1 MSSINSLVNQK
12 RNKNLIRR
20 TMLAAIAGCL
30 MSVCIAFAGTVD
42 IATNFFGLVVTVIAK
57 GLLNAADIV
66 LEPLLEITTMSTADV
81 SRFVPGFDSGNNIG
95 NFFIQA
101 INIIAYM
108 IAGVLICCHIISYLI
123 NIAHGEKVESIP
135 KLIWNAVFGIVMVIC
150 GKTFLTMIFNEIVA
164 PLSSALTE
172 GVSDAGGTFSFSG
185 VGSDMTGLG
194 EITSAFDLNSLATLI
209 VVLALML
216 IIWWNLIKLVLECA
230 ERYII
235 CIFTINLSPLAFATM
250 ASENTKDTARS
261 WLQMFWSQC
270 VLLILNIWVVGIA
283 RTALNNGLF
292 GASNTEMV
300 KWGLIT
306 YAFLK
311 IAQRLDDMMQT
322 AGLKIT
328 RTTGLDPIS
337 EASGVLR
344 SIGNVFGGV
353 ASVAG
358 HVAGVGKNMWD
369 AGKNIGKANG
379 VEPIKSFADFMNGG
393 ETSAQDG
400 GYVNNASMADK
411 MKADA
416 VLGKETMYDRADK
429 MASGALN
436 ADSYNTDAYKQ
447 VLEDKLRSAG
457 HLDDDAH
464 VESVKIGE
472 DGKLLASAVKRDEKN
487 RVSEKSEFEIGD
499 TQEGLLDVNGAK
511 KYDSMQVAPNGK
523 SVMEE
528 DSAMGKFGLR
538 KVGEDAAGN
547 QIWEAEQS
555 VNMFGDKVKDVT
567 PDANNKVQFTIPA
580 SEIAK
585 GRKAGDSDAMTAYKH
600 FNANDDNDAFKNS
613 IRDALSAETGSAA
626 LNKAR
631 ENEEEQAAMATRIG
645 MTDKERLADMM
656 NPDSNADY
664 NSPNAFK
671 AMEDHIKENAQYY
684 PAQAA
689 MLADGGHVTGMH
701 VSDGTDGNPAGSL
714 IVAIGNDQDGKNSQ
728 ATCTFTRDE
737 EPVPETAETPA
748 AQTNEQ
754 PVKDADAAPA
764 PVNEDAPAPV
774 GEEASAP
781 APQSADETTAAP
793 ATETAQAPVPQD
805 MDSKVDAPAP
815 VSEEA
820 SAPAPQSA
828 DEAPTAPATET
839 AQAPVPQDVDSKVDA
854 PAPVGEEASA
864 PAPQS
869 VDETA
874 TTPVAE
880 TAQTPVPQDIDS
892 EVDAP
897 APVGEEAATPAPQ
910 DVGGK
915 ADAPVPASENASA
928 PATQSADGKVAEPTS
943 ADGATPASGVTAPAP
958 VPAQNPTTNTVNAPV
973 QGAAPVSGG
982 TVPGAA
988 NAPKTA
994 NVPGMAAN
1002 NMPASTAPETA
1013 ATPAVNAP
1021 APASTTG
1028 TNAPTSVPGT
1038 TPAPSTASGQSSTAP
1053 GSGTAPTTVRP
1064 ATGAGSVSAPAPSA
1078 SIPTAPVSGGSAG
1091 VAVAAGVAAGAVAGT
1106 AAGQA
1111 QPVSAPASTTVS
1123 APGSAPTIP
1132 TESSAAS
1139 APTST
1144 TPATTTPA
1152 SAPESGSGT
1161 TNDGATAPVVNHEAS
1176 APTAPIP
1183 ATAPASTQESGE
1195 TASAPSTATTPAT
1208 QITPETASAPS
1219 ESDSSS
1225 AGGHATTP
1233 NEGTTHSESSG
1244 TGSVSDVPGAGG
1256 TDTLGRSDSAP
1267 TSTNGQ
1273 ESGSAPAQG
1282 SGGTMSPAT
1291 ADTASAVPESAPAE
1305 SATTTNVATP
1315 APVSDTGSSE
1325 PSGDSGSSFGNDA
1338 GSSSGSAPA
1347 SGESAHAPS
1356 GSGSSGSG
1364 TSVSAPASSGN
1375 TGSSSESASS
1385 GSANDST
1392 DTPTSETGG
1401 TSSETVEAPAADG
1414 LPYAVGETGGSG
1426 YSEGDM
1432 PPEPETTVET
1442 ETAATEVV
1450 QVEQAAEQQSSG
1462 SAVTETVDE
1471 AGSESN
1477 TQNSHDDSEN
1487 YSGGQN
1493 TDAEDVSEPDSA
1505 DEPDTQ
1511 DETEDTEFDATDDAA
1526 FDVPIADGSEY
1537 YEDKAQTNSFTA
1549 PEQEM
1554 AEPEPVAEHEHE
1566 SEPEQLAEQK
1576 RPPIPE
1582 AYMTSQ
1588 SSVTRLSSTNGTVES
1603 DSLGMFQMTREEVA
1617 DNGWTT
1623 WRILQKVDSDG
1634 SVPEYAPFVVHI
1646 KPVWDPATRTS
1657 RPATFDEVANK
1668 ARSIEGF
1675 ENVGPDLDAD
1685 YRRSQ
1690 ARQESRKNSEPR
1702 PYNGHSNGQPHFQ
1715 RYDDQKRDSHGHG
1728 KQDKKHNPFSGM
1740 GDYKRK
1746 R

>member
-1 MSSINSLVNQK
+1 
-12 RNKNLIRR
+12 
-20 TMLAAIAGCL
+20 MLAAVAGCL

-235 CIFTINLSPLAFATM
+235 CIFTINLSPLSFATM

-781 APQSADETTAAP
+781 
-793 ATETAQAPVPQD
+793 V
-805 MDSKVDAPAP
+805 
-815 VSEEA
+815 
-820 SAPAPQSA
+820 PQSA

-854 PAPVGEEASA
+854 PVPVGEEASG

-880 TAQTPVPQDIDS
+880 TA
-892 EVDAP
+892 
-897 APVGEEAATPAPQ
+897 
-910 DVGGK
+910 
-915 ADAPVPASENASA
+915 NASA

-943 ADGATPASGVTAPAP
+943 AGGATPASGVTAPAP
-958 VPAQNPTTNTVNAPV
+958 APAQNSTTNTVNAPV

-982 TVPGAA
+982 TVPGTA

-1028 TNAPTSVPGT
+1028 ANAPTSVPGT
-1038 TPAPSTASGQSSTAP
+1038 TPAPSTASGQSSTVP
-1053 GSGTAPTTVRP
+1053 GSGTAPAMVRP
-1064 ATGAGSVSAPAPSA
+1064 AAGAGSVSAPAPSA

-1091 VAVAAGVAAGAVAGT
+1091 VAAGAVAGT
-1106 AAGQA
+1106 ATGQA
-1111 QPVSAPASTTVS
+1111 HPVSAPASTTVS
-1123 APGSAPTIP
+1123 APGSVPTTP
-1132 TESSAAS
+1132 TESGAAS
-1139 APTST
+1139 APASPAPT
-1144 TPATTTPA
+1144 TPTHV

-1161 TNDGATAPVVNHEAS
+1161 TNGGATAPVVNHEAS

-1225 AGGHATTP
+1225 AGGHATAP

-1244 TGSVSDVPGAGG
+1244 TDSVSNVP

-1282 SGGTMSPAT
+1282 GGGTTSPAT
-1291 ADTASAVPESAPAE
+1291 ADTASAAPESAPAE

-1325 PSGDSGSSFGNDA
+1325 PSGDSGSSSGNSA

-1364 TSVSAPASSGN
+1364 TSVSALTSSGN

-1392 DTPTSETGG
+1392 NTPTSETGG

-1566 SEPEQLAEQK
+1566 SEPEQVAEQK

-1702 PYNGHSNGQPHFQ
+1702 PYNGRSNGQPHFQ
-1715 RYDDQKRDSHGHG
+1715 RYDDQKRDSQGHG
-1728 KQDKKHNPFSGM
+1728 KQNKRNNPFSGM
-1740 GDYKRK
+1740 DDYKRK

>member
-1 MSSINSLVNQK
+1 
-12 RNKNLIRR
+12 
-20 TMLAAIAGCL
+20 

-764 PVNEDAPAPV
+764 PVSEDTPVPV
-774 GEEASAP
+774 GEEASI
-781 APQSADETTAAP
+781 
-793 ATETAQAPVPQD
+793 
-805 MDSKVDAPAP
+805 
-815 VSEEA
+815 
-820 SAPAPQSA
+820 PAPQSA

-839 AQAPVPQDVDSKVDA
+839 AQAPVPQDVDSNVDA

-880 TAQTPVPQDIDS
+880 TAQTPVPQDMDS

-1078 SIPTAPVSGGSAG
+1078 SIPTAPASGGSAG

-1132 TESSAAS
+1132 TESGAAS

-1176 APTAPIP
+1176 VPTAPIP

-1195 TASAPSTATTPAT
+1195 IASAPSTATTPAT
-1208 QITPETASAPS
+1208 QITLETASAPS
-1219 ESDSSS
+1219 ESGSSR
-1225 AGGHATTP
+1225 AGGHETAP
-1233 NEGTTHSESSG
+1233 DEGTAHSESSG
-1244 TGSVSDVPGAGG
+1244 TDSVSNVPGTDG

-1273 ESGSAPAQG
+1273 ESGSAPVQG
-1282 SGGTMSPAT
+1282 SSGGTTSPAT
-1291 ADTASAVPESAPAE
+1291 ADTTSAAPEFAPAE

-1325 PSGDSGSSFGNDA
+1325 PSGDSGSGSGNGA

-1364 TSVSAPASSGN
+1364 TSVSAPTSSGN
-1375 TGSSSESASS
+1375 TGSSSESAPS
-1385 GSANDST
+1385 GSANDGT

-1401 TSSETVEAPAADG
+1401 TSSEKVEAPAADG
-1414 LPYAVGETGGSG
+1414 LPYAVGETGGAG

-1450 QVEQAAEQQSSG
+1450 QVEQAAEQQTSG

-1471 AGSESN
+1471 AGSESH

-1493 TDAEDVSEPDSA
+1493 TDTEDVSEPDSA

-1554 AEPEPVAEHEHE
+1554 AEPEPVAEPEPE
-1566 SEPEQLAEQK
+1566 SEPEQVAEQK

-1603 DSLGMFQMTREEVA
+1603 DSLGMFQMSREEVA

>member
-1 MSSINSLVNQK
+1 
-12 RNKNLIRR
+12 
-20 TMLAAIAGCL
+20 

-81 SRFVPGFDSGNNIG
+81 SRFVPGFDNGNNIG

-123 NIAHGEKVESIP
+123 NLAHGEKVESVP

-150 GKTFLTMIFNEIVA
+150 GKTLLTMIFNEIVA

-250 ASENTKDTARS
+250 ASENTKDTAKS

-436 ADSYNTDAYKQ
+436 TDSYNTDAYKQ

-567 PDANNKVQFTIPA
+567 PDANNKVQFTILA

-805 MDSKVDAPAP
+805 MDSEVDAPAP

-854 PAPVGEEASA
+854 PAPVGEEA
-864 PAPQS
+864 
-869 VDETA
+869 VTH
-874 TTPVAE
+874 
-880 TAQTPVPQDIDS
+880 
-892 EVDAP
+892 
-897 APVGEEAATPAPQ
+897 APQ
-910 DVGGK
+910 DVGDK

-943 ADGATPASGVTAPAP
+943 AGGATPASGVTAPAP
-958 VPAQNPTTNTVNAPV
+958 APAQNPTTNTVNAPV

-982 TVPGAA
+982 TVPGTA

-1021 APASTTG
+1021 APGSTTG
-1028 TNAPTSVPGT
+1028 ANAPTSVPGT
-1038 TPAPSTASGQSSTAP
+1038 TPAPSTASGQSSTVP

-1064 ATGAGSVSAPAPSA
+1064 AAGAGSVRAQAPSA

-1091 VAVAAGVAAGAVAGT
+1091 VAVAAGVAAEAVAGT
-1106 AAGQA
+1106 ATGQA
-1111 QPVSAPASTTVS
+1111 HPVSAPASTTVS
-1123 APGSAPTIP
+1123 APGSVPTTP
-1132 TESSAAS
+1132 TESGAAS
-1139 APTST
+1139 APASPAPT
-1144 TPATTTPA
+1144 TPTHV

-1161 TNDGATAPVVNHEAS
+1161 TNGGATAPVVNHEAS

-1195 TASAPSTATTPAT
+1195 TA
-1208 QITPETASAPS
+1208 
-1219 ESDSSS
+1219 
-1225 AGGHATTP
+1225 
-1233 NEGTTHSESSG
+1233 
-1244 TGSVSDVPGAGG
+1244 
-1256 TDTLGRSDSAP
+1256 
-1267 TSTNGQ
+1267 
-1273 ESGSAPAQG
+1273 SAPAQG

-1325 PSGDSGSSFGNDA
+1325 PSGDSGSSFGNGA

-1375 TGSSSESASS
+1375 TDSSSESASS

-1432 PPEPETTVET
+1432 PPEPETTVKT

-1450 QVEQAAEQQSSG
+1450 QVEQAAEQQTSG

-1471 AGSESN
+1471 ARSESH

-1493 TDAEDVSEPDSA
+1493 TDTEDVSKPDSA

-1566 SEPEQLAEQK
+1566 SEPEQVAEQK

>member
-1 MSSINSLVNQK
+1 
-12 RNKNLIRR
+12 
-20 TMLAAIAGCL
+20 MLAAIAGCL

-737 EPVPETAETPA
+737 ETASETAETPA

-754 PVKDADAAPA
+754 PVKDVDAAPA
-764 PVNEDAPAPV
+764 PLNEDAPAPV
-774 GEEASAP
+774 G
-781 APQSADETTAAP
+781 
-793 ATETAQAPVPQD
+793 
-805 MDSKVDAPAP
+805 
-815 VSEEA
+815 EEA

-854 PAPVGEEASA
+854 HAPVGEEASA

-869 VDETA
+869 VDATA
-874 TTPVAE
+874 TTPIAE
-880 TAQTPVPQDIDS
+880 TAQTPVPQDMDS

-897 APVGEEAATPAPQ
+897 APVGEEAVTHAPQ
-910 DVGGK
+910 DVGDK

-943 ADGATPASGVTAPAP
+943 AGGATPASGVTAPAP
-958 VPAQNPTTNTVNAPV
+958 APAQNPTTNTVNAPV

-982 TVPGAA
+982 TVPGTA

-1021 APASTTG
+1021 APGSTTG
-1028 TNAPTSVPGT
+1028 ANAPTSVPGT
-1038 TPAPSTASGQSSTAP
+1038 TPAPSTASGQSSTVP

-1064 ATGAGSVSAPAPSA
+1064 AAGAGSVSAQAPSA

-1106 AAGQA
+1106 ATGQA
-1111 QPVSAPASTTVS
+1111 HPVSAPASTTVS
-1123 APGSAPTIP
+1123 APGSVPTTP
-1132 TESSAAS
+1132 TESGAAS
-1139 APTST
+1139 APASPAPT
-1144 TPATTTPA
+1144 TPTHV

-1161 TNDGATAPVVNHEAS
+1161 TNGGATAPVVNHEAS

-1195 TASAPSTATTPAT
+1195 TASAHSTATTPAT

-1244 TGSVSDVPGAGG
+1244 TGSVSNVPGAGG

-1325 PSGDSGSSFGNDA
+1325 PSGDSGSSFGNGA

-1566 SEPEQLAEQK
+1566 SEPEQVAEQK

>member
-1 MSSINSLVNQK
+1 
-12 RNKNLIRR
+12 
-20 TMLAAIAGCL
+20 MLAAIAGCL

-737 EPVPETAETPA
+737 ETVPETAETPA

-764 PVNEDAPAPV
+764 PLNEDAPAPV

-781 APQSADETTAAP
+781 APQSADEAPTETAQTPVPQDVDSRVDAP
-793 ATETAQAPVPQD
+793 APVGEEASVPAPQSVDETATTPAAETAQAPVPQD
-805 MDSKVDAPAP
+805 MDSG
-815 VSEEA
+815 
-820 SAPAPQSA
+820 
-828 DEAPTAPATET
+828 
-839 AQAPVPQDVDSKVDA
+839 VDA
-854 PAPVGEEASA
+854 PAPVGEET
-864 PAPQS
+864 
-869 VDETA
+869 V
-874 TTPVAE
+874 
-880 TAQTPVPQDIDS
+880 I
-892 EVDAP
+892 
-897 APVGEEAATPAPQ
+897 PAPQ

-928 PATQSADGKVAEPTS
+928 PATQSADDRVAEPTS
-943 ADGATPASGVTAPAP
+943 AGGATPASDVAAPAP
-958 VPAQNPTTNTVNAPV
+958 VPAQNSTTNTVNAPV

-982 TVPGAA
+982 TVPGTA
-988 NAPKTA
+988 NA
-994 NVPGMAAN
+994 PGMAAN

-1021 APASTTG
+1021 APGSTTG
-1028 TNAPTSVPGT
+1028 ANAPTSVPGT
-1038 TPAPSTASGQSSTAP
+1038 TPAPSTASGQSSTVP

-1064 ATGAGSVSAPAPSA
+1064 AAGAGSVSAQAPSA

-1106 AAGQA
+1106 ATGQA
-1111 QPVSAPASTTVS
+1111 HPVSAPASTTVS
-1123 APGSAPTIP
+1123 APGSVPTTP
-1132 TESSAAS
+1132 TESDAAS
-1139 APTST
+1139 APASPAPT
-1144 TPATTTPA
+1144 TPTHV

-1161 TNDGATAPVVNHEAS
+1161 TNGGATAPVVNHEAS

-1195 TASAPSTATTPAT
+1195 IASASSTATTPAT

-1219 ESDSSS
+1219 ERGSSS
-1225 AGGHATTP
+1225 AGGRATAP
-1233 NEGTTHSESSG
+1233 NEGTAHSESSG
-1244 TGSVSDVPGAGG
+1244 TGSVSNVPGAGG

-1325 PSGDSGSSFGNDA
+1325 PSGDSGSSFGNGA

-1364 TSVSAPASSGN
+1364 TSVSALTSSGN

-1392 DTPTSETGG
+1392 NTPTSETGG

-1566 SEPEQLAEQK
+1566 SEPEQVAEQK

-1702 PYNGHSNGQPHFQ
+1702 PYNGRSNGQPHFQ
-1715 RYDDQKRDSHGHG
+1715 RYDDQKRDSQGHG
-1728 KQDKKHNPFSGM
+1728 KQNKRNNPFSGM
-1740 GDYKRK
+1740 DDYKRK

>member
-1 MSSINSLVNQK
+1 
-12 RNKNLIRR
+12 
-20 TMLAAIAGCL
+20 MLAAVAGCL

-81 SRFVPGFDSGNNIG
+81 SRFVPGFDNGNNIG

-123 NIAHGEKVESIP
+123 NLAHGEKVESVP

-150 GKTFLTMIFNEIVA
+150 GKTLLTMIFNEIVA

-250 ASENTKDTARS
+250 ASENTKDTAKS

-436 ADSYNTDAYKQ
+436 TDSYNTDAYKQ

-754 PVKDADAAPA
+754 PVKDVDAAPA
-764 PVNEDAPAPV
+764 PLNEDAPAPV
-774 GEEASAP
+774 G
-781 APQSADETTAAP
+781 
-793 ATETAQAPVPQD
+793 
-805 MDSKVDAPAP
+805 
-815 VSEEA
+815 EEA

-869 VDETA
+869 VDATA
-874 TTPVAE
+874 TTPIAE
-880 TAQTPVPQDIDS
+880 TAQTPVPQDMDS

-897 APVGEEAATPAPQ
+897 APVGEEAVTHAPQ
-910 DVGGK
+910 DVGDK

-943 ADGATPASGVTAPAP
+943 AGGATPASGVTAPAP
-958 VPAQNPTTNTVNAPV
+958 APAQNPTTNTVNAPV

-982 TVPGAA
+982 TVPGTA

-1013 ATPAVNAP
+1013 ATPAVNTP

-1028 TNAPTSVPGT
+1028 ANAPTSVPGT
-1038 TPAPSTASGQSSTAP
+1038 TPTPSTTSGQSSTVP
-1053 GSGTAPTTVRP
+1053 GSGTAPAKAKPT
-1064 ATGAGSVSAPAPSA
+1064 TGAGSVSAPAPSA
-1078 SIPTAPVSGGSAG
+1078 SIPSAPVSGDS
-1091 VAVAAGVAAGAVAGT
+1091 AGVAAGAVAGT
-1106 AAGQA
+1106 ATGQA
-1111 QPVSAPASTTVS
+1111 HPVSAPASTTVS
-1123 APGSAPTIP
+1123 APGSVPTTP
-1132 TESSAAS
+1132 TESGAAS
-1139 APTST
+1139 APASPAPT
-1144 TPATTTPA
+1144 TPTHV

-1161 TNDGATAPVVNHEAS
+1161 TNGGATAPVVNHEAS

-1244 TGSVSDVPGAGG
+1244 TGSVSNVPGAGG

-1267 TSTNGQ
+1267 TSINGQ

-1282 SGGTMSPAT
+1282 SGGTMSLAT
-1291 ADTASAVPESAPAE
+1291 ADTASAVPKSAPAE
-1305 SATTTNVATP
+1305 SATTTNVAAP

-1325 PSGDSGSSFGNDA
+1325 PSGDSGSSFGNGA

-1566 SEPEQLAEQK
+1566 SEPEQVAEQK

-1702 PYNGHSNGQPHFQ
+1702 PYNGRSNGQPHFQ
-1715 RYDDQKRDSHGHG
+1715 RYDDQKRDSQGHG
-1728 KQDKKHNPFSGM
+1728 KQNKRNNPFSGM
-1740 GDYKRK
+1740 DDYKRK
-1746 R
+1746 RLYKK

>member
-1 MSSINSLVNQK
+1 
-12 RNKNLIRR
+12 
-20 TMLAAIAGCL
+20 MLAAVAGCL

-754 PVKDADAAPA
+754 PVKDVDAAPA
-764 PVNEDAPAPV
+764 PLNEDAPAPV
-774 GEEASAP
+774 G
-781 APQSADETTAAP
+781 
-793 ATETAQAPVPQD
+793 
-805 MDSKVDAPAP
+805 
-815 VSEEA
+815 EEA

-869 VDETA
+869 VDATA
-874 TTPVAE
+874 TTPIAE
-880 TAQTPVPQDIDS
+880 TAQTPVPQDMDS

-897 APVGEEAATPAPQ
+897 APVGEEAVTPAPQ

-928 PATQSADGKVAEPTS
+928 PATQSTDGKVAEPTS
-943 ADGATPASGVTAPAP
+943 AGGATPASGVTTPAPA
-958 VPAQNPTTNTVNAPV
+958 PAQNPTTNTVNSPV

-982 TVPGAA
+982 TVPGTA

-1013 ATPAVNAP
+1013 ATPAVNTP

-1028 TNAPTSVPGT
+1028 ANAPTSVPGT
-1038 TPAPSTASGQSSTAP
+1038 TPTPSTTSGQSSTVP
-1053 GSGTAPTTVRP
+1053 GSGTAPAKAKPT
-1064 ATGAGSVSAPAPSA
+1064 TGAGSVSAPAPSA
-1078 SIPTAPVSGGSAG
+1078 SIPSAPVSGDS
-1091 VAVAAGVAAGAVAGT
+1091 AGVAAGAVAGT
-1106 AAGQA
+1106 ATGQA
-1111 QPVSAPASTTVS
+1111 HPVSAPASTTVS
-1123 APGSAPTIP
+1123 APGSVPTTP
-1132 TESSAAS
+1132 TESGAAS
-1139 APTST
+1139 APASPAPT
-1144 TPATTTPA
+1144 TPTHV

-1161 TNDGATAPVVNHEAS
+1161 TNGGATAPVVNHEAS

-1225 AGGHATTP
+1225 AGGHATAP

-1244 TGSVSDVPGAGG
+1244 TDSVSNVP

-1282 SGGTMSPAT
+1282 GGGTTSPAT
-1291 ADTASAVPESAPAE
+1291 ADTASAAPESAPAE

-1325 PSGDSGSSFGNDA
+1325 PSGDSGSSSGNSA

-1364 TSVSAPASSGN
+1364 TSVSALTSSGN

-1392 DTPTSETGG
+1392 NTPTSETGG

-1566 SEPEQLAEQK
+1566 SEPEQVAEQK

-1715 RYDDQKRDSHGHG
+1715 LYDDQKRDSHDHG
-1728 KQDKKHNPFSGM
+1728 KQDKRHNPFGGM

>member
-1 MSSINSLVNQK
+1 
-12 RNKNLIRR
+12 
-20 TMLAAIAGCL
+20 MLAAVAGCL

-135 KLIWNAVFGIVMVIC
+135 KLIWNAVFGVVMVIC

-754 PVKDADAAPA
+754 PVKDVDAAPA
-764 PVNEDAPAPV
+764 PLNEDAPA
-774 GEEASAP
+774 A
-781 APQSADETTAAP
+781 
-793 ATETAQAPVPQD
+793 
-805 MDSKVDAPAP
+805 
-815 VSEEA
+815 
-820 SAPAPQSA
+820 
-828 DEAPTAPATET
+828 
-839 AQAPVPQDVDSKVDA
+839 
-854 PAPVGEEASA
+854 VGEEASA

-869 VDETA
+869 VDATA
-874 TTPVAE
+874 TTPIAE
-880 TAQTPVPQDIDS
+880 TAQTPVPQDMDS

-897 APVGEEAATPAPQ
+897 APVGEEAVTHAPQ
-910 DVGGK
+910 DVGDK

-943 ADGATPASGVTAPAP
+943 AGGATPASGVTAPAP
-958 VPAQNPTTNTVNAPV
+958 APAQNPTTNTVNAPV

-982 TVPGAA
+982 TVPGTA

-1021 APASTTG
+1021 APGSTTG
-1028 TNAPTSVPGT
+1028 ANAPTSVPGT
-1038 TPAPSTASGQSSTAP
+1038 TPAPSTASGQSSTVP

-1064 ATGAGSVSAPAPSA
+1064 AAGAGSVSAQAPSA

-1106 AAGQA
+1106 ATGQA
-1111 QPVSAPASTTVS
+1111 HPVSAPASTTVS
-1123 APGSAPTIP
+1123 APGSVPTTP
-1132 TESSAAS
+1132 TESGAAS
-1139 APTST
+1139 APASPAPT
-1144 TPATTTPA
+1144 TPTHV

-1161 TNDGATAPVVNHEAS
+1161 TNGGATAPVVNHEAS

-1244 TGSVSDVPGAGG
+1244 TGSVSNVPGAGG

-1325 PSGDSGSSFGNDA
+1325 PSGDSGSSFGNGA
-1338 GSSSGSAPA
+1338 GSSSDSAPA
-1347 SGESAHAPS
+1347 SGESAHVPS

-1375 TGSSSESASS
+1375 TDSSSESAPS
-1385 GSANDST
+1385 GSANDGT

-1401 TSSETVEAPAADG
+1401 TSSEKVEAPAADG
-1414 LPYAVGETGGSG
+1414 LPYAVGETGGAG

-1442 ETAATEVV
+1442 ETDATEVV
-1450 QVEQAAEQQSSG
+1450 QVEQAAEQQTSG

-1471 AGSESN
+1471 AGSESH

-1493 TDAEDVSEPDSA
+1493 TDTEDVSEPDSA

-1554 AEPEPVAEHEHE
+1554 AEPEPVAEPEPE
-1566 SEPEQLAEQK
+1566 SEPEQVAEQK

-1702 PYNGHSNGQPHFQ
+1702 PYNGRSNGQPHFQ

>member
-1 MSSINSLVNQK
+1 
-12 RNKNLIRR
+12 
-20 TMLAAIAGCL
+20 MLAAIAGCL

-737 EPVPETAETPA
+737 ETVPETAETPA

-764 PVNEDAPAPV
+764 PLNEDAPAPV

-781 APQSADETTAAP
+781 APQSADEAPTETAQTPVPQDVDSRVDAP
-793 ATETAQAPVPQD
+793 APVGEEASVPAPQSVDETATTPAAETAQAPVPQD
-805 MDSKVDAPAP
+805 MDSG
-815 VSEEA
+815 
-820 SAPAPQSA
+820 
-828 DEAPTAPATET
+828 
-839 AQAPVPQDVDSKVDA
+839 VDA
-854 PAPVGEEASA
+854 PAPVGEET
-864 PAPQS
+864 
-869 VDETA
+869 V
-874 TTPVAE
+874 
-880 TAQTPVPQDIDS
+880 I
-892 EVDAP
+892 
-897 APVGEEAATPAPQ
+897 PAPQ

-928 PATQSADGKVAEPTS
+928 PATQSADDRVAEPTS
-943 ADGATPASGVTAPAP
+943 AGGATPASDVAAPAP
-958 VPAQNPTTNTVNAPV
+958 VPAQNSTTNTVNAPV

-982 TVPGAA
+982 TVPGTA
-988 NAPKTA
+988 NA
-994 NVPGMAAN
+994 PGMAAN

-1021 APASTTG
+1021 APGSTTG
-1028 TNAPTSVPGT
+1028 ANAPTSVPGT
-1038 TPAPSTASGQSSTAP
+1038 TPAPSTASGQSSTVP

-1064 ATGAGSVSAPAPSA
+1064 AAGAGSVSAQAPSA

-1106 AAGQA
+1106 ATGQA
-1111 QPVSAPASTTVS
+1111 HPVSAPASTTVS
-1123 APGSAPTIP
+1123 APGSVPTTP
-1132 TESSAAS
+1132 TESDAAS
-1139 APTST
+1139 APASPAPT
-1144 TPATTTPA
+1144 TPTHV

-1161 TNDGATAPVVNHEAS
+1161 TNGGATAPVVNHEAS

-1195 TASAPSTATTPAT
+1195 IASASSTATTPAT

-1219 ESDSSS
+1219 ERGSSS
-1225 AGGHATTP
+1225 AGGRATAP
-1233 NEGTTHSESSG
+1233 NEGTAHSESSG
-1244 TGSVSDVPGAGG
+1244 TGSVSNVPGAGG

-1325 PSGDSGSSFGNDA
+1325 PSGDSGSSFGNGA

-1356 GSGSSGSG
+1356 GSGSSGPG
-1364 TSVSAPASSGN
+1364 TSVSALTSSGN
-1375 TGSSSESASS
+1375 TGSSSESAPS
-1385 GSANDST
+1385 GSANDGT

-1401 TSSETVEAPAADG
+1401 TSSEKVEAPAADG
-1414 LPYAVGETGGSG
+1414 LPYAVGETGGAG

-1493 TDAEDVSEPDSA
+1493 TDTEDVSEPDSA

-1566 SEPEQLAEQK
+1566 SEPEQVAEQK

>member
-1 MSSINSLVNQK
+1 
-12 RNKNLIRR
+12 
-20 TMLAAIAGCL
+20 MLAAVAGCL

-123 NIAHGEKVESIP
+123 NIAHGEKVESVP

-150 GKTFLTMIFNEIVA
+150 GKTLLTMIFNEIVA

-585 GRKAGDSDAMTAYKH
+585 GREAGDSDAMTAYKH

-754 PVKDADAAPA
+754 PVKDVDAAPA
-764 PVNEDAPAPV
+764 PLNEDAPAPV
-774 GEEASAP
+774 G
-781 APQSADETTAAP
+781 
-793 ATETAQAPVPQD
+793 
-805 MDSKVDAPAP
+805 
-815 VSEEA
+815 EEA

-869 VDETA
+869 VDATA
-874 TTPVAE
+874 TTPIAE
-880 TAQTPVPQDIDS
+880 TAQTPVPQDMDS

-897 APVGEEAATPAPQ
+897 APVGEEAVTPAPQ

-928 PATQSADGKVAEPTS
+928 PATQSTDGKVAEPTS
-943 ADGATPASGVTAPAP
+943 AGGATPASGVTTPAPA
-958 VPAQNPTTNTVNAPV
+958 PAQNPTTNTVNAPV

-982 TVPGAA
+982 TVSGTA

-1021 APASTTG
+1021 TPASTTG
-1028 TNAPTSVPGT
+1028 ANAPTSVPGT
-1038 TPAPSTASGQSSTAP
+1038 TPAPSTASGQSSTVP

-1064 ATGAGSVSAPAPSA
+1064 AAGAGSVSAPAPSA

-1106 AAGQA
+1106 ATGQA
-1111 QPVSAPASTTVS
+1111 HPVSAPASTTVS
-1123 APGSAPTIP
+1123 APGSVPTTP
-1132 TESSAAS
+1132 TESGAAS
-1139 APTST
+1139 APASPAPT
-1144 TPATTTPA
+1144 TPTHV

-1161 TNDGATAPVVNHEAS
+1161 TNGGATAPVVNHEAS

-1225 AGGHATTP
+1225 AGGHATAP

-1244 TGSVSDVPGAGG
+1244 TDSVSNVP

-1282 SGGTMSPAT
+1282 GGGTTSPAT
-1291 ADTASAVPESAPAE
+1291 ADTASAAPESAPAE

-1325 PSGDSGSSFGNDA
+1325 PSGDSGSSFGNGA

-1375 TGSSSESASS
+1375 TDSSSESASS

-1450 QVEQAAEQQSSG
+1450 QVEQAVEQQSSG

-1471 AGSESN
+1471 AGSESH

-1493 TDAEDVSEPDSA
+1493 TDTEDVSEPDSA

-1554 AEPEPVAEHEHE
+1554 AEPEPVAEPEPE
-1566 SEPEQLAEQK
+1566 SETEQVAEQK

-1603 DSLGMFQMTREEVA
+1603 DSLGMFQMTREKVA

-1740 GDYKRK
+1740 GDYKHK

>member
-1 MSSINSLVNQK
+1 
-12 RNKNLIRR
+12 
-20 TMLAAIAGCL
+20 MLAAVAGCL

-172 GVSDAGGTFSFSG
+172 GVSDAGGTFSFSS

-754 PVKDADAAPA
+754 PVKDADAAAPA

-781 APQSADETTAAP
+781 APQSADETAAAP

-815 VSEEA
+815 VS
-820 SAPAPQSA
+820 
-828 DEAPTAPATET
+828 
-839 AQAPVPQDVDSKVDA
+839 
-854 PAPVGEEASA
+854 EEASA

-943 ADGATPASGVTAPAP
+943 AGGATPASGVTAPAP
-958 VPAQNPTTNTVNAPV
+958 APAQNSTTNTVNAPV

-982 TVPGAA
+982 TVPGTA

-1021 APASTTG
+1021 TPASTTG
-1028 TNAPTSVPGT
+1028 ANAPTSVPGT
-1038 TPAPSTASGQSSTAP
+1038 TPAPSTASGQSSTVP

-1064 ATGAGSVSAPAPSA
+1064 AAGAGSVSAPAPSA
-1078 SIPTAPVSGGSAG
+1078 SIPTAPVSSGSAG

-1123 APGSAPTIP
+1123 APGSAPTTP
-1132 TESSAAS
+1132 TESGAVS
-1139 APTST
+1139 APAS
-1144 TPATTTPA
+1144 PAPA
-1152 SAPESGSGT
+1152 APTHVSAPESGSGT

-1195 TASAPSTATTPAT
+1195 TAPAPSTATTHAT

-1219 ESDSSS
+1219 ESGSSP
-1225 AGGHATTP
+1225 AGGHATAP

-1244 TGSVSDVPGAGG
+1244 TGSVSNAPSADG

-1282 SGGTMSPAT
+1282 SGGTTSPAT
-1291 ADTASAVPESAPAE
+1291 ADTASAAPESAPAE
-1305 SATTTNVATP
+1305 SVTTTNVATLAP
-1315 APVSDTGSSE
+1315 ASDTGSSE
-1325 PSGDSGSSFGNDA
+1325 PSGNS
-1338 GSSSGSAPA
+1338 GSSSGNGA
-1347 SGESAHAPS
+1347 
-1356 GSGSSGSG
+1356 GSSGSG

-1375 TGSSSESASS
+1375 IGSSSESAPF
-1385 GSANDST
+1385 GSVNDST

-1401 TSSETVEAPAADG
+1401 TSSEKVEAPAADG

-1432 PPEPETTVET
+1432 PPEPETTVKT

-1450 QVEQAAEQQSSG
+1450 QVEQAAEQQSG
-1462 SAVTETVDE
+1462 SSTVTETVDE
-1471 AGSESN
+1471 AGSESH

-1493 TDAEDVSEPDSA
+1493 TDTEDVPEPDSA

-1554 AEPEPVAEHEHE
+1554 AEPEPVAEPEPE
-1566 SEPEQLAEQK
+1566 SEPEQVAEQK

-1702 PYNGHSNGQPHFQ
+1702 PYNGRSNGQPHFQ
-1715 RYDDQKRDSHGHG
+1715 RYDDQKRDSQGHG
-1728 KQDKKHNPFSGM
+1728 KQNKRNNPFSGM
-1740 GDYKRK
+1740 DDYKRK

>member
-283 RTALNNGLF
+283 RTALNNSLF

-701 VSDGTDGNPAGSL
+701 VSDGTDDNPAGSL

-737 EPVPETAETPA
+737 ETASETAETPA

-754 PVKDADAAPA
+754 PVKDVDAAPA
-764 PVNEDAPAPV
+764 PLNEDAPAPV
-774 GEEASAP
+774 G
-781 APQSADETTAAP
+781 
-793 ATETAQAPVPQD
+793 
-805 MDSKVDAPAP
+805 
-815 VSEEA
+815 EEA

-869 VDETA
+869 VDATA
-874 TTPVAE
+874 TTPIAE
-880 TAQTPVPQDIDS
+880 TAQTPVPQDMDS

-897 APVGEEAATPAPQ
+897 APVGEEAVTHAPQ
-910 DVGGK
+910 DVGDK

-943 ADGATPASGVTAPAP
+943 AGGATPVSGVTAPAP
-958 VPAQNPTTNTVNAPV
+958 APAQNPTTNTVNAPV

-982 TVPGAA
+982 TVPGTA

-1013 ATPAVNAP
+1013 ATPAVNTP

-1028 TNAPTSVPGT
+1028 ANAPTSVPGT
-1038 TPAPSTASGQSSTAP
+1038 TPTPSTTSGQSSTVP

-1064 ATGAGSVSAPAPSA
+1064 AAGAGSVSAQAPSA

-1106 AAGQA
+1106 ATGQA
-1111 QPVSAPASTTVS
+1111 HPVSAPASTTVS
-1123 APGSAPTIP
+1123 APGSVPTTP
-1132 TESSAAS
+1132 TESGAAS
-1139 APTST
+1139 APASPAPT
-1144 TPATTTPA
+1144 TPTHV

-1161 TNDGATAPVVNHEAS
+1161 TNGGATAPVVNHEAS

-1195 TASAPSTATTPAT
+1195 TASAPSTATTSAT

-1225 AGGHATTP
+1225 AGGHATAP

-1244 TGSVSDVPGAGG
+1244 TDSVSNVPGADG
-1256 TDTLGRSDSAP
+1256 TDTLGRSDSAS

-1432 PPEPETTVET
+1432 PPEPETTVKT

-1450 QVEQAAEQQSSG
+1450 QVEQAAEQQTSG

-1471 AGSESN
+1471 AGSESH

-1493 TDAEDVSEPDSA
+1493 TDTEDVSEPDSA

-1603 DSLGMFQMTREEVA
+1603 DSLGMFQMTREKVA

>member
-1 MSSINSLVNQK
+1 MNQK

-20 TMLAAIAGCL
+20 TMLAAVAGCL

-123 NIAHGEKVESIP
+123 NLAHGEKVESIP

-150 GKTFLTMIFNEIVA
+150 GKTFLTIIFNEIVA

-172 GVSDAGGTFSFSG
+172 GVSDAGGTFSFSS

-353 ASVAG
+353 ASVAR

-379 VEPIKSFADFMNGG
+379 IEPIKSFADFMNGG

-436 ADSYNTDAYKQ
+436 VDSYNTDAYKQ

-764 PVNEDAPAPV
+764 PVSEDAPAPV
-774 GEEASAP
+774 GEEASTP
-781 APQSADETTAAP
+781 APQSADEAPTAP

-815 VSEEA
+815 V
-820 SAPAPQSA
+820 
-828 DEAPTAPATET
+828 
-839 AQAPVPQDVDSKVDA
+839 
-854 PAPVGEEASA
+854 
-864 PAPQS
+864 
-869 VDETA
+869 
-874 TTPVAE
+874 
-880 TAQTPVPQDIDS
+880 
-892 EVDAP
+892 
-897 APVGEEAATPAPQ
+897 GEEAATLAPQ

-943 ADGATPASGVTAPAP
+943 AGGATPAPGVTAPTAA
-958 VPAQNPTTNTVNAPV
+958 PAQNPTTSTVNAPV
-973 QGAAPVSGG
+973 QGTAPVSGG
-982 TVPGAA
+982 TVPGTA
-988 NAPKTA
+988 NTPKTA

-1038 TPAPSTASGQSSTAP
+1038 TPAPSTASGQSSTVP

-1064 ATGAGSVSAPAPSA
+1064 AASAGSVSAPAPSA
-1078 SIPTAPVSGGSAG
+1078 SIPTAPVSGSSAG
-1091 VAVAAGVAAGAVAGT
+1091 VAAAAGVAAGAVAGT
-1106 AAGQA
+1106 AGQA

-1123 APGSAPTIP
+1123 APGSAPTTP
-1132 TESSAAS
+1132 TESGATS
-1139 APTST
+1139 APAS
-1144 TPATTTPA
+1144 PAPTHV

-1161 TNDGATAPVVNHEAS
+1161 TNDGVTAPVVNHEAS
-1176 APTAPIP
+1176 APTATIP

-1195 TASAPSTATTPAT
+1195 TAPAPSTATTPAT

-1219 ESDSSS
+1219 ESNAPS
-1225 AGGHATTP
+1225 AGGHATAP
-1233 NEGTTHSESSG
+1233 NEGTAHSESSG
-1244 TGSVSDVPGAGG
+1244 TGSVSNVPGADG

-1282 SGGTMSPAT
+1282 SGGTTSPAT
-1291 ADTASAVPESAPAE
+1291 ADTTSAVPESAPAE

-1315 APVSDTGSSE
+1315 APASGTGSSE
-1325 PSGDSGSSFGNDA
+1325 PSGDSGSSSDNSA
-1338 GSSSGSAPA
+1338 GCSSGSAPA

-1364 TSVSAPASSGN
+1364 TSVSAPTSSGD
-1375 TGSSSESASS
+1375 TGSSSESAPS
-1385 GSANDST
+1385 GSVNDST
-1392 DTPTSETGG
+1392 DTPTSETAG
-1401 TSSETVEAPAADG
+1401 TSSEKVEAPAADG

-1432 PPEPETTVET
+1432 PPEPETTVEA

-1450 QVEQAAEQQSSG
+1450 QVEQAAEQQSGG
-1462 SAVTETVDE
+1462 STVTETVDE

-1493 TDAEDVSEPDSA
+1493 TDTDDVPEPDFS

-1554 AEPEPVAEHEHE
+1554 AEPEPVAEPE
-1566 SEPEQLAEQK
+1566 SEPEQVAEQK

-1728 KQDKKHNPFSGM
+1728 KQDKRHNPFSGM
-1740 GDYKRK
+1740 GDYKR
-1746 R
+1746 RR

>member
-1 MSSINSLVNQK
+1 
-12 RNKNLIRR
+12 
-20 TMLAAIAGCL
+20 MLAAVAGCL

-81 SRFVPGFDSGNNIG
+81 SRFVPGFDNGNNIG

-123 NIAHGEKVESIP
+123 NLAHGEKVESVP

-150 GKTFLTMIFNEIVA
+150 GKTLLTMIFNEIVA

-250 ASENTKDTARS
+250 ASENTKDTAKS

-436 ADSYNTDAYKQ
+436 TDSYNTDAYKQ

-737 EPVPETAETPA
+737 ETASETAETPA

-754 PVKDADAAPA
+754 PVKDVDAAPA
-764 PVNEDAPAPV
+764 PLNEDAPAPV
-774 GEEASAP
+774 G
-781 APQSADETTAAP
+781 
-793 ATETAQAPVPQD
+793 
-805 MDSKVDAPAP
+805 
-815 VSEEA
+815 EEA

-869 VDETA
+869 VDATA
-874 TTPVAE
+874 TTPIAE
-880 TAQTPVPQDIDS
+880 TAQTPVPQDMDS

-897 APVGEEAATPAPQ
+897 APVGEEAVTHAPQ
-910 DVGGK
+910 DVGDK

-943 ADGATPASGVTAPAP
+943 AGGATPASGVTAPAP
-958 VPAQNPTTNTVNAPV
+958 APAQNPTTNTVNAPV

-982 TVPGAA
+982 TVPGTA
-988 NAPKTA
+988 NPPKTA

-1021 APASTTG
+1021 APGSTTG
-1028 TNAPTSVPGT
+1028 ANAPTSVPGT
-1038 TPAPSTASGQSSTAP
+1038 TPAPSTASGQSSTVP

-1064 ATGAGSVSAPAPSA
+1064 AAGAGSVSAQAPSA

-1106 AAGQA
+1106 ATGQA
-1111 QPVSAPASTTVS
+1111 HPVSAPASTTVS
-1123 APGSAPTIP
+1123 APGSVPTTP
-1132 TESSAAS
+1132 TESGAAS
-1139 APTST
+1139 APASPAPT
-1144 TPATTTPA
+1144 TPTHV

-1161 TNDGATAPVVNHEAS
+1161 TNGGATAPVVNHEAS

-1195 TASAPSTATTPAT
+1195 TASTPSTATTPAT

-1244 TGSVSDVPGAGG
+1244 TGSVSNVPGAGG

-1325 PSGDSGSSFGNDA
+1325 PSGDSGSSFGNGA

-1375 TGSSSESASS
+1375 TDSSSESASS

-1442 ETAATEVV
+1442 ETDATEVV
-1450 QVEQAAEQQSSG
+1450 QVEQAAEQQTSG

-1471 AGSESN
+1471 AGSESH

>member
-1 MSSINSLVNQK
+1 
-12 RNKNLIRR
+12 
-20 TMLAAIAGCL
+20 MLAAVAGCL

-689 MLADGGHVTGMH
+689 MLVDGGHVTGMH

-737 EPVPETAETPA
+737 ETASETAETPA

-754 PVKDADAAPA
+754 PVKDVDAAPA
-764 PVNEDAPAPV
+764 PLNEDAPAPV
-774 GEEASAP
+774 G
-781 APQSADETTAAP
+781 
-793 ATETAQAPVPQD
+793 
-805 MDSKVDAPAP
+805 
-815 VSEEA
+815 EEA

-869 VDETA
+869 VDATA
-874 TTPVAE
+874 TTPIAE
-880 TAQTPVPQDIDS
+880 TAQTPVPQDMDS

-897 APVGEEAATPAPQ
+897 APVGEEAVTHAPQ
-910 DVGGK
+910 DVGDK
-915 ADAPVPASENASA
+915 AYAPVPASENASA

-943 ADGATPASGVTAPAP
+943 AGGATTPVSGVTAPAP
-958 VPAQNPTTNTVNAPV
+958 APAQNPTTNTVNAPV

-982 TVPGAA
+982 TVPGTA

-1013 ATPAVNAP
+1013 ATPAVNTP

-1028 TNAPTSVPGT
+1028 ANAPTSVPGT
-1038 TPAPSTASGQSSTAP
+1038 TPTPSTTSGQSSTVP
-1053 GSGTAPTTVRP
+1053 GSGTAPAKAKPT
-1064 ATGAGSVSAPAPSA
+1064 TGAGSVSAPAPSA
-1078 SIPTAPVSGGSAG
+1078 SIPSAPVSGDS
-1091 VAVAAGVAAGAVAGT
+1091 AGVAAGAVAGT
-1106 AAGQA
+1106 ATGQA
-1111 QPVSAPASTTVS
+1111 HPVSAPASTTVS
-1123 APGSAPTIP
+1123 APGSVPTTP
-1132 TESSAAS
+1132 TESGAAS
-1139 APTST
+1139 APASPAPT
-1144 TPATTTPA
+1144 TPTHV

-1161 TNDGATAPVVNHEAS
+1161 TNGGATAPVVNHEAS

-1244 TGSVSDVPGAGG
+1244 TGSVSNVPGAGD

-1325 PSGDSGSSFGNDA
+1325 PSGDSGSSSGNSA

-1364 TSVSAPASSGN
+1364 TSVSALTSSGN
-1375 TGSSSESASS
+1375 TGSSSESAPS
-1385 GSANDST
+1385 GSANDGT

-1401 TSSETVEAPAADG
+1401 TSSEKVEAPAADG
-1414 LPYAVGETGGSG
+1414 LPYAVGETGGAG

-1493 TDAEDVSEPDSA
+1493 TDTEDVSEPDSA

-1566 SEPEQLAEQK
+1566 SEPEQVAEQK

-1702 PYNGHSNGQPHFQ
+1702 PYNGRSNGQPHFQ
-1715 RYDDQKRDSHGHG
+1715 RYDDQKRDSQGHG
-1728 KQDKKHNPFSGM
+1728 KQNKRNNPFSGM
-1740 GDYKRK
+1740 DDYKRK

>member
-1 MSSINSLVNQK
+1 
-12 RNKNLIRR
+12 
-20 TMLAAIAGCL
+20 MLAAIAGCL

-283 RTALNNGLF
+283 RTALNNSLF

-701 VSDGTDGNPAGSL
+701 VSDGTDDNPAGSL

-737 EPVPETAETPA
+737 ETASETAETPA

-754 PVKDADAAPA
+754 PVKDVDAAPA
-764 PVNEDAPAPV
+764 PLNEDAPAPV
-774 GEEASAP
+774 G
-781 APQSADETTAAP
+781 
-793 ATETAQAPVPQD
+793 
-805 MDSKVDAPAP
+805 
-815 VSEEA
+815 EEA

-869 VDETA
+869 VDATA
-874 TTPVAE
+874 TTPIAE
-880 TAQTPVPQDIDS
+880 TAQTPVPQDMDS

-897 APVGEEAATPAPQ
+897 APVGEEAVTHAPQ
-910 DVGGK
+910 DVGDK

-943 ADGATPASGVTAPAP
+943 AGGATPVSGVTAPAP
-958 VPAQNPTTNTVNAPV
+958 APAQNPTTNTVNAPV

-982 TVPGAA
+982 TVPGTA

-1013 ATPAVNAP
+1013 ATPAVNTP

-1028 TNAPTSVPGT
+1028 ANAPTSVPGT
-1038 TPAPSTASGQSSTAP
+1038 TPTPSTTSGQSSTVP

-1064 ATGAGSVSAPAPSA
+1064 AAGAGSVSAQAPSA

-1106 AAGQA
+1106 ATGQA
-1111 QPVSAPASTTVS
+1111 HPVSAPASTTVS
-1123 APGSAPTIP
+1123 APGSVPTTP
-1132 TESSAAS
+1132 TESGAAS
-1139 APTST
+1139 APASPAPT
-1144 TPATTTPA
+1144 TPTHV

-1161 TNDGATAPVVNHEAS
+1161 TNGGATAPVVNHEAS

-1195 TASAPSTATTPAT
+1195 TASAPSTATTSAT

-1225 AGGHATTP
+1225 AGGHATAP

-1244 TGSVSDVPGAGG
+1244 TDSVSNVPGADG
-1256 TDTLGRSDSAP
+1256 TDTLGRSDSAS

-1432 PPEPETTVET
+1432 PPEPETTVKT

-1450 QVEQAAEQQSSG
+1450 QVEQAAEQQTSG

-1471 AGSESN
+1471 AGSESH

-1493 TDAEDVSEPDSA
+1493 TDTEDVSEPDSA

-1603 DSLGMFQMTREEVA
+1603 DSLGMFQMTREKVA

>member
-1 MSSINSLVNQK
+1 
-12 RNKNLIRR
+12 
-20 TMLAAIAGCL
+20 

-172 GVSDAGGTFSFSG
+172 GVSDAGGTFSFSS

-487 RVSEKSEFEIGD
+487 WVSEKSEFEIGD

-737 EPVPETAETPA
+737 EQVPETAETPA

-764 PVNEDAPAPV
+764 PVNE
-774 GEEASAP
+774 
-781 APQSADETTAAP
+781 
-793 ATETAQAPVPQD
+793 
-805 MDSKVDAPAP
+805 
-815 VSEEA
+815 
-820 SAPAPQSA
+820 
-828 DEAPTAPATET
+828 
-839 AQAPVPQDVDSKVDA
+839 DA

-943 ADGATPASGVTAPAP
+943 AGGATHASGVTAPAP
-958 VPAQNPTTNTVNAPV
+958 APAQNSTTNTVNAPV

-982 TVPGAA
+982 TVPGTA

-1028 TNAPTSVPGT
+1028 ANAPTSVPGT
-1038 TPAPSTASGQSSTAP
+1038 TPAPSTASGQSSTVP
-1053 GSGTAPTTVRP
+1053 GSGTAPAMVRP
-1064 ATGAGSVSAPAPSA
+1064 AAGAGSVSAPAPSA

-1111 QPVSAPASTTVS
+1111 QPVSTPASTTVS
-1123 APGSAPTIP
+1123 APGSTPTTP
-1132 TESSAAS
+1132 TESGTAS
-1139 APTST
+1139 APAST
-1144 TPATTTPA
+1144 TPAAPTHV

-1161 TNDGATAPVVNHEAS
+1161 TNDGATVPVVNHEAS
-1176 APTAPIP
+1176 VPTAPIH

-1195 TASAPSTATTPAT
+1195 TAPAPSTATTHAT

-1219 ESDSSS
+1219 ESGSSP
-1225 AGGHATTP
+1225 AGGHATAP

-1244 TGSVSDVPGAGG
+1244 TGSVSNAPSADG

-1282 SGGTMSPAT
+1282 SGGTTSPAT
-1291 ADTASAVPESAPAE
+1291 ADTASAAPESAPAE
-1305 SATTTNVATP
+1305 SVTTTNVATLAP
-1315 APVSDTGSSE
+1315 ASDTGSSE
-1325 PSGDSGSSFGNDA
+1325 PSGNS
-1338 GSSSGSAPA
+1338 GSSSGNGA
-1347 SGESAHAPS
+1347 GR
-1356 GSGSSGSG
+1356 SGSG

-1375 TGSSSESASS
+1375 IGSSSESAPF
-1385 GSANDST
+1385 GSVNDST

-1401 TSSETVEAPAADG
+1401 TSSEKVEAPAADG

-1432 PPEPETTVET
+1432 PPEPETTVKT

-1450 QVEQAAEQQSSG
+1450 QVEQAAEQQSG
-1462 SAVTETVDE
+1462 SSTVTETVDE
-1471 AGSESN
+1471 AGSESH

-1493 TDAEDVSEPDSA
+1493 TDTEDVPEPDSV

-1511 DETEDTEFDATDDAA
+1511 DETEDTEFDATDDSA

-1549 PEQEM
+1549 PAQEM
-1554 AEPEPVAEHEHE
+1554 AEPEPVAESEPE
-1566 SEPEQLAEQK
+1566 SEPEQVAEQK

-1582 AYMTSQ
+1582 AYMTSR

-1702 PYNGHSNGQPHFQ
+1702 PYNGRSNGQPHFQ
-1715 RYDDQKRDSHGHG
+1715 RYDDQKRDSQGHG
-1728 KQDKKHNPFSGM
+1728 KQNKRNDPFSGID
-1740 GDYKRK
+1740 DYKRK

>member
-1 MSSINSLVNQK
+1 
-12 RNKNLIRR
+12 
-20 TMLAAIAGCL
+20 

-172 GVSDAGGTFSFSG
+172 GVSDAGGTFSFSS

-585 GRKAGDSDAMTAYKH
+585 GRKAGDSDAMTAYNH

-754 PVKDADAAPA
+754 PVKDVDAAPA
-764 PVNEDAPAPV
+764 PLNEDAPAPV
-774 GEEASAP
+774 G
-781 APQSADETTAAP
+781 
-793 ATETAQAPVPQD
+793 
-805 MDSKVDAPAP
+805 
-815 VSEEA
+815 EEA

-839 AQAPVPQDVDSKVDA
+839 AQ
-854 PAPVGEEASA
+854 
-864 PAPQS
+864 
-869 VDETA
+869 
-874 TTPVAE
+874 
-880 TAQTPVPQDIDS
+880 TPVPQDMDS

-897 APVGEEAATPAPQ
+897 APVGEEAVTPAPQ

-928 PATQSADGKVAEPTS
+928 PATQSTDGKVAEPTS
-943 ADGATPASGVTAPAP
+943 AGGATPASGVTTPAPA
-958 VPAQNPTTNTVNAPV
+958 PAQNPTTNTVNAPV

-982 TVPGAA
+982 TVPGTA

-1013 ATPAVNAP
+1013 ATPAVNTP

-1028 TNAPTSVPGT
+1028 ANAPTSVPGT
-1038 TPAPSTASGQSSTAP
+1038 TPTPSTTSGQSSTVP
-1053 GSGTAPTTVRP
+1053 GSGTAPAKAKPT
-1064 ATGAGSVSAPAPSA
+1064 TGAGSVSAPAPSA
-1078 SIPTAPVSGGSAG
+1078 SIPSAPVSGDS
-1091 VAVAAGVAAGAVAGT
+1091 AGVAAGAVAGT
-1106 AAGQA
+1106 ATGQA
-1111 QPVSAPASTTVS
+1111 HPVSAPASTTVS
-1123 APGSAPTIP
+1123 APGSVPTTP
-1132 TESSAAS
+1132 TESGAAS
-1139 APTST
+1139 APASPAPT
-1144 TPATTTPA
+1144 TPTHV

-1161 TNDGATAPVVNHEAS
+1161 TNGGATAPVVNHEAS

-1225 AGGHATTP
+1225 AGGHATAP

-1244 TGSVSDVPGAGG
+1244 TDSVSNVP

-1282 SGGTMSPAT
+1282 GGGTTSPAT
-1291 ADTASAVPESAPAE
+1291 ADTASAAPESAPAE
-1305 SATTTNVATP
+1305 SVTTTNVATLAP
-1315 APVSDTGSSE
+1315 ASDTGSSE
-1325 PSGDSGSSFGNDA
+1325 PSGNS
-1338 GSSSGSAPA
+1338 GSSSGNGA
-1347 SGESAHAPS
+1347 
-1356 GSGSSGSG
+1356 GSSGSG

-1392 DTPTSETGG
+1392 NTPTSETGG

-1566 SEPEQLAEQK
+1566 SEPEQVAEQK

-1702 PYNGHSNGQPHFQ
+1702 PYNGRSNGQPHFQ

-1728 KQDKKHNPFSGM
+1728 KQDKRHNPFSGM
-1740 GDYKRK
+1740 GDYNRK

>member
-1 MSSINSLVNQK
+1 
-12 RNKNLIRR
+12 
-20 TMLAAIAGCL
+20 MLAAVAGCL

-81 SRFVPGFDSGNNIG
+81 SRFVPGFDNGNNIG

-123 NIAHGEKVESIP
+123 NLAHGEKVESVP

-150 GKTFLTMIFNEIVA
+150 GKTLLTMIFNEIVA

-250 ASENTKDTARS
+250 ASENTKDTAKS

-737 EPVPETAETPA
+737 ETASETAETPA

-754 PVKDADAAPA
+754 PVKDVDAAPA
-764 PVNEDAPAPV
+764 PLNEDAPAPV
-774 GEEASAP
+774 G
-781 APQSADETTAAP
+781 
-793 ATETAQAPVPQD
+793 
-805 MDSKVDAPAP
+805 
-815 VSEEA
+815 EEA

-854 PAPVGEEASA
+854 HAPVGEEASA

-869 VDETA
+869 VDATA
-874 TTPVAE
+874 TTPIAE
-880 TAQTPVPQDIDS
+880 TAQTPVPQDMDS

-943 ADGATPASGVTAPAP
+943 AGGATPASGVTAPAP
-958 VPAQNPTTNTVNAPV
+958 APAQNPTTNTVNAPV

-982 TVPGAA
+982 TVPGTA

-1021 APASTTG
+1021 APGSTTG
-1028 TNAPTSVPGT
+1028 ANAPTSVPGT
-1038 TPAPSTASGQSSTAP
+1038 TPAPSTASGQSSTVP

-1064 ATGAGSVSAPAPSA
+1064 AAGAGSVSAQAPSA

-1106 AAGQA
+1106 ATGQA
-1111 QPVSAPASTTVS
+1111 HPVSAPASTTVS
-1123 APGSAPTIP
+1123 APGSVPTTP
-1132 TESSAAS
+1132 TESGAAS
-1139 APTST
+1139 APASPAPT
-1144 TPATTTPA
+1144 TPTHV

-1161 TNDGATAPVVNHEAS
+1161 TNGGATAPVVNHEAS

-1244 TGSVSDVPGAGG
+1244 TGSVSNVPGAGG

-1325 PSGDSGSSFGNDA
+1325 PSGDSGSSFGNGA

-1364 TSVSAPASSGN
+1364 TSVSALTSSGN
-1375 TGSSSESASS
+1375 TGSSSESAPS
-1385 GSANDST
+1385 GSANDGT

-1401 TSSETVEAPAADG
+1401 TSSEKVEAPAADG
-1414 LPYAVGETGGSG
+1414 LPYAVGETGGAG

-1493 TDAEDVSEPDSA
+1493 TDTEDVSEPDSA

-1566 SEPEQLAEQK
+1566 SEPEQVAEQK

-1728 KQDKKHNPFSGM
+1728 KQDKKHNPFGGM

>member
-1 MSSINSLVNQK
+1 
-12 RNKNLIRR
+12 
-20 TMLAAIAGCL
+20 MLAAIAGCL

-600 FNANDDNDAFKNS
+600 FNANDDSDAFKNS

-781 APQSADETTAAP
+781 APQS
-793 ATETAQAPVPQD
+793 
-805 MDSKVDAPAP
+805 VDA
-815 VSEEA
+815 
-820 SAPAPQSA
+820 
-828 DEAPTAPATET
+828 
-839 AQAPVPQDVDSKVDA
+839 
-854 PAPVGEEASA
+854 
-864 PAPQS
+864 
-869 VDETA
+869 TA
-874 TTPVAE
+874 TTPIAE
-880 TAQTPVPQDIDS
+880 TAQTPVPQDMDS

-897 APVGEEAATPAPQ
+897 APVGEEAVTHAPQ
-910 DVGGK
+910 DVGDK

-943 ADGATPASGVTAPAP
+943 AGGATPASGVTAPAP
-958 VPAQNPTTNTVNAPV
+958 APAQNPTTNTVNAPV

-982 TVPGAA
+982 TVPGTA
-988 NAPKTA
+988 NPPKTA

-1021 APASTTG
+1021 APGSTTG
-1028 TNAPTSVPGT
+1028 ANAPTSVPGT
-1038 TPAPSTASGQSSTAP
+1038 TPAPSTASGQSSTVP

-1064 ATGAGSVSAPAPSA
+1064 AAGAGSVSAQAPSA

-1106 AAGQA
+1106 ATGQA
-1111 QPVSAPASTTVS
+1111 HPVSAPASTTVS
-1123 APGSAPTIP
+1123 APGSVPTTP
-1132 TESSAAS
+1132 TESGAAS
-1139 APTST
+1139 APASPAPT
-1144 TPATTTPA
+1144 TPTHV
-1152 SAPESGSGT
+1152 SAPEFGSGT
-1161 TNDGATAPVVNHEAS
+1161 TNGGATAPVVNHEAS

-1364 TSVSAPASSGN
+1364 TSVSGPASSGN

>member
-1 MSSINSLVNQK
+1 
-12 RNKNLIRR
+12 
-20 TMLAAIAGCL
+20 MLAAVAGCL

-123 NIAHGEKVESIP
+123 NLAHGEKVESIP

-250 ASENTKDTARS
+250 ASENTKDTTRS

-600 FNANDDNDAFKNS
+600 FNANDDSDAFKNS

-754 PVKDADAAPA
+754 PVKDTDAAAPA
-764 PVNEDAPAPV
+764 PVSEDAPAPV

-781 APQSADETTAAP
+781 APQSADETAAAP

-805 MDSKVDAPAP
+805 MDSKVDTPAP
-815 VSEEA
+815 VS
-820 SAPAPQSA
+820 
-828 DEAPTAPATET
+828 
-839 AQAPVPQDVDSKVDA
+839 
-854 PAPVGEEASA
+854 EEASA

-880 TAQTPVPQDIDS
+880 TAQTPVPQDMDS

-897 APVGEEAATPAPQ
+897 ASIGEKAATPAPQ
-910 DVGGK
+910 DVGDK

-943 ADGATPASGVTAPAP
+943 AGGATPAPGVTAPTAA
-958 VPAQNPTTNTVNAPV
+958 PAQNPTTNTVNAPV
-973 QGAAPVSGG
+973 LGTAPVSGG
-982 TVPGAA
+982 TVPGTA

-1021 APASTTG
+1021 APVSTTG

-1038 TPAPSTASGQSSTAP
+1038 TPAPSTASGQSSTVP

-1064 ATGAGSVSAPAPSA
+1064 AAGAGSVSAPAPSA
-1078 SIPTAPVSGGSAG
+1078 SIPTAPVFGGSAG

-1111 QPVSAPASTTVS
+1111 QPVSAPTSTTVS

-1132 TESSAAS
+1132 TESGAAS
-1139 APTST
+1139 APTS
-1144 TPATTTPA
+1144 TTPA

-1176 APTAPIP
+1176 VPTVPIP

-1195 TASAPSTATTPAT
+1195 IASAPSTATTPAT

-1219 ESDSSS
+1219 ESGSSP
-1225 AGGHATTP
+1225 AGGHETAP
-1233 NEGTTHSESSG
+1233 NEGTAHSESSG
-1244 TGSVSDVPGAGG
+1244 TDSVSNVPGADG

-1282 SGGTMSPAT
+1282 SGGTTSPAT
-1291 ADTASAVPESAPAE
+1291 ADTASAAPESAPAE

-1325 PSGDSGSSFGNDA
+1325 PSGDSGSSFGNGA

-1347 SGESAHAPS
+1347 SGENAHAPS

-1364 TSVSAPASSGN
+1364 TSESAPASSGD
-1375 TGSSSESASS
+1375 TDSSSESASS

-1392 DTPTSETGG
+1392 DMPTSETGG
-1401 TSSETVEAPAADG
+1401 TSSEKVEAPAADG

-1450 QVEQAAEQQSSG
+1450 QVEQAAEQQTSG

-1471 AGSESN
+1471 AGSESH

-1493 TDAEDVSEPDSA
+1493 TDTEDVSKPDSA

-1511 DETEDTEFDATDDAA
+1511 DETEDTEFDSTDDAA

-1554 AEPEPVAEHEHE
+1554 AEPEPVAEPEPE
-1566 SEPEQLAEQK
+1566 SEPEQVAEQK

-1702 PYNGHSNGQPHFQ
+1702 PYNGRSNGQPHFQ
-1715 RYDDQKRDSHGHG
+1715 RYDNQKRDSQGHG
-1728 KQDKKHNPFSGM
+1728 KQNKRNDPFSGID
-1740 GDYKRK
+1740 DYKRK

>member
-1 MSSINSLVNQK
+1 
-12 RNKNLIRR
+12 
-20 TMLAAIAGCL
+20 MLAAIAGCL

-123 NIAHGEKVESIP
+123 NLAHGEKVESVP

-150 GKTFLTMIFNEIVA
+150 GKTLLTMIFNEIVA

-393 ETSAQDG
+393 EISAQDG

-600 FNANDDNDAFKNS
+600 FNANDDSDAFKNS

-754 PVKDADAAPA
+754 PVKDVDAAPA
-764 PVNEDAPAPV
+764 PLNEDAPAPV
-774 GEEASAP
+774 
-781 APQSADETTAAP
+781 D
-793 ATETAQAPVPQD
+793 
-805 MDSKVDAPAP
+805 
-815 VSEEA
+815 EEA

-854 PAPVGEEASA
+854 PAPVGE
-864 PAPQS
+864 
-869 VDETA
+869 
-874 TTPVAE
+874 
-880 TAQTPVPQDIDS
+880 
-892 EVDAP
+892 
-897 APVGEEAATPAPQ
+897 
-910 DVGGK
+910 
-915 ADAPVPASENASA
+915 
-928 PATQSADGKVAEPTS
+928 
-943 ADGATPASGVTAPAP
+943 
-958 VPAQNPTTNTVNAPV
+958 
-973 QGAAPVSGG
+973 
-982 TVPGAA
+982 
-988 NAPKTA
+988 
-994 NVPGMAAN
+994 
-1002 NMPASTAPETA
+1002 
-1013 ATPAVNAP
+1013 
-1021 APASTTG
+1021 
-1028 TNAPTSVPGT
+1028 
-1038 TPAPSTASGQSSTAP
+1038 
-1053 GSGTAPTTVRP
+1053 
-1064 ATGAGSVSAPAPSA
+1064 
-1078 SIPTAPVSGGSAG
+1078 
-1091 VAVAAGVAAGAVAGT
+1091 
-1106 AAGQA
+1106 
-1111 QPVSAPASTTVS
+1111 
-1123 APGSAPTIP
+1123 
-1132 TESSAAS
+1132 
-1139 APTST
+1139 
-1144 TPATTTPA
+1144 
-1152 SAPESGSGT
+1152 
-1161 TNDGATAPVVNHEAS
+1161 EAS

-1244 TGSVSDVPGAGG
+1244 TGSVSNVPGAGG

-1325 PSGDSGSSFGNDA
+1325 PSGDSGSSFGNGA

-1414 LPYAVGETGGSG
+1414 LPYAAGETGGSG

>member
-1 MSSINSLVNQK
+1 
-12 RNKNLIRR
+12 
-20 TMLAAIAGCL
+20 

-172 GVSDAGGTFSFSG
+172 GVSDAGGTFSFSS

-358 HVAGVGKNMWD
+358 QVAGVGKNMWD

-379 VEPIKSFADFMNGG
+379 VEPIKSFTDFMNGG

-781 APQSADETTAAP
+781 APQSADE
-793 ATETAQAPVPQD
+793 
-805 MDSKVDAPAP
+805 
-815 VSEEA
+815 
-820 SAPAPQSA
+820 
-828 DEAPTAPATET
+828 APTAPATET

-943 ADGATPASGVTAPAP
+943 AGGATPASGVTAPAP
-958 VPAQNPTTNTVNAPV
+958 APAQNSTTNTVNAPV

-982 TVPGAA
+982 TVPGTA

-1028 TNAPTSVPGT
+1028 ANAPTSVPGT
-1038 TPAPSTASGQSSTAP
+1038 TPAPSTASGQSSTVP
-1053 GSGTAPTTVRP
+1053 GSGTAPAMVRP
-1064 ATGAGSVSAPAPSA
+1064 AAGAGSVSAPAPSA

-1091 VAVAAGVAAGAVAGT
+1091 VAVAAGVAAN
-1106 AAGQA
+1106 AAGQFPTPECESFFRCHSLQLCDHIETTGLRIFLTVFA
-1111 QPVSAPASTTVS
+1111 QHLIVDNNLVALADFAAFQQAVLLADRNFTVHGFRLYGVTVS
-1123 APGSAPTIP
+1123 GDAQNALGTGFTYLIRIQLAVTGNADDVNVFPLDAVFCQQLVEAIGITRLQENQCLALQLRQFDQILRQIAAAEIVIYKILFQSFCRIEHSRCGIIDKLTVFPAQHTNNCTVCQQLGGSFHHFAL
-1132 TESSAAS
+1132 
-1139 APTST
+1139 
-1144 TPATTTPA
+1144 
-1152 SAPESGSGT
+1152 
-1161 TNDGATAPVVNHEAS
+1161 
-1176 APTAPIP
+1176 
-1183 ATAPASTQESGE
+1183 QLR
-1195 TASAPSTATTPAT
+1195 
-1208 QITPETASAPS
+1208 
-1219 ESDSSS
+1219 SSS
-1225 AGGHATTP
+1225 
-1233 NEGTTHSESSG
+1233 
-1244 TGSVSDVPGAGG
+1244 
-1256 TDTLGRSDSAP
+1256 LLF
-1267 TSTNGQ
+1267 
-1273 ESGSAPAQG
+1273 
-1282 SGGTMSPAT
+1282 SP
-1291 ADTASAVPESAPAE
+1291 
-1305 SATTTNVATP
+1305 
-1315 APVSDTGSSE
+1315 
-1325 PSGDSGSSFGNDA
+1325 
-1338 GSSSGSAPA
+1338 
-1347 SGESAHAPS
+1347 
-1356 GSGSSGSG
+1356 
-1364 TSVSAPASSGN
+1364 
-1375 TGSSSESASS
+1375 
-1385 GSANDST
+1385 
-1392 DTPTSETGG
+1392 
-1401 TSSETVEAPAADG
+1401 
-1414 LPYAVGETGGSG
+1414 
-1426 YSEGDM
+1426 
-1432 PPEPETTVET
+1432 
-1442 ETAATEVV
+1442 
-1450 QVEQAAEQQSSG
+1450 
-1462 SAVTETVDE
+1462 SAVT
-1471 AGSESN
+1471 
-1477 TQNSHDDSEN
+1477 
-1487 YSGGQN
+1487 
-1493 TDAEDVSEPDSA
+1493 VS
-1505 DEPDTQ
+1505 
-1511 DETEDTEFDATDDAA
+1511 
-1526 FDVPIADGSEY
+1526 
-1537 YEDKAQTNSFTA
+1537 TNSFMVAANFA
-1549 PEQEM
+1549 PS
-1554 AEPEPVAEHEHE
+1554 AADTH
-1566 SEPEQLAEQK
+1566 S
-1576 RPPIPE
+1576 
-1582 AYMTSQ
+1582 
-1588 SSVTRLSSTNGTVES
+1588 TRV
-1603 DSLGMFQMTREEVA
+1603 R
-1617 DNGWTT
+1617 
-1623 WRILQKVDSDG
+1623 
-1634 SVPEYAPFVVHI
+1634 
-1646 KPVWDPATRTS
+1646 
-1657 RPATFDEVANK
+1657 
-1668 ARSIEGF
+1668 
-1675 ENVGPDLDAD
+1675 
-1685 YRRSQ
+1685 
-1690 ARQESRKNSEPR
+1690 
-1702 PYNGHSNGQPHFQ
+1702 
-1715 RYDDQKRDSHGHG
+1715 
-1728 KQDKKHNPFSGM
+1728 PFSTPM
-1740 GDYKRK
+1740 KSSMEKRSVI
-1746 R
+1746 RLLA

>member
-1 MSSINSLVNQK
+1 
-12 RNKNLIRR
+12 
-20 TMLAAIAGCL
+20 MLAAIAGCL

-311 IAQRLDDMMQT
+311 IAQCLDDMMQT

-353 ASVAG
+353 AFVAG

-748 AQTNEQ
+748 A
-754 PVKDADAAPA
+754 
-764 PVNEDAPAPV
+764 PAPV
-774 GEEASAP
+774 G
-781 APQSADETTAAP
+781 
-793 ATETAQAPVPQD
+793 
-805 MDSKVDAPAP
+805 
-815 VSEEA
+815 EEA

-869 VDETA
+869 VDATA
-874 TTPVAE
+874 TTPIAE
-880 TAQTPVPQDIDS
+880 TAQTPVPQDMDS
-892 EVDAP
+892 EVYAP
-897 APVGEEAATPAPQ
+897 APVGEEAVTPAPQ

-928 PATQSADGKVAEPTS
+928 PATQSTDGKVAEPTS
-943 ADGATPASGVTAPAP
+943 AGGATPASGVTTPAPA
-958 VPAQNPTTNTVNAPV
+958 PAQNPTTNTVNAPV

-982 TVPGAA
+982 TVPGTA

-1013 ATPAVNAP
+1013 ATPAVNTP

-1028 TNAPTSVPGT
+1028 ANAPTSVPGT
-1038 TPAPSTASGQSSTAP
+1038 TPTPSTTSGQSSTVP
-1053 GSGTAPTTVRP
+1053 GSGTAPAKAKPT
-1064 ATGAGSVSAPAPSA
+1064 TGAGSVSAPAPSA
-1078 SIPTAPVSGGSAG
+1078 SIPSAPVSGDS
-1091 VAVAAGVAAGAVAGT
+1091 AGVAAGAVAGT
-1106 AAGQA
+1106 ATGQA
-1111 QPVSAPASTTVS
+1111 HPVSAPASTTVS
-1123 APGSAPTIP
+1123 APGSVPTTP
-1132 TESSAAS
+1132 TESGAAS
-1139 APTST
+1139 APASPAPT
-1144 TPATTTPA
+1144 TPTHV

-1161 TNDGATAPVVNHEAS
+1161 TNGGATAPVVNHEAS

-1225 AGGHATTP
+1225 AGGHATAP

-1244 TGSVSDVPGAGG
+1244 TDSVSNVP

-1282 SGGTMSPAT
+1282 GGGTTSPAT
-1291 ADTASAVPESAPAE
+1291 ADTASAAPESAPAE

-1325 PSGDSGSSFGNDA
+1325 PSGDSGSSSGNSA

-1364 TSVSAPASSGN
+1364 TSVSALTSSGN

-1392 DTPTSETGG
+1392 NTPTSETGG

-1582 AYMTSQ
+1582 AYITSQ

>member
-1 MSSINSLVNQK
+1 
-12 RNKNLIRR
+12 
-20 TMLAAIAGCL
+20 MLAAVAGCL

-172 GVSDAGGTFSFSG
+172 GVSDAGGTFSFSS

-436 ADSYNTDAYKQ
+436 ADSYNTDAYKK

-737 EPVPETAETPA
+737 EQVPETAETPA

-774 GEEASAP
+774 G
-781 APQSADETTAAP
+781 
-793 ATETAQAPVPQD
+793 
-805 MDSKVDAPAP
+805 
-815 VSEEA
+815 EEA

-943 ADGATPASGVTAPAP
+943 AGGATHASGVTAPAP
-958 VPAQNPTTNTVNAPV
+958 APAQNSTTNTVNAPV

-982 TVPGAA
+982 TVPGTA

-1028 TNAPTSVPGT
+1028 ANAPTSVPGT
-1038 TPAPSTASGQSSTAP
+1038 TPAPSTASGQSSTVP

-1064 ATGAGSVSAPAPSA
+1064 AAGAGSVSAPAPSA

-1091 VAVAAGVAAGAVAGT
+1091 VAVAAGVAAGVVAGT

-1111 QPVSAPASTTVS
+1111 QPVSTPASTTVS
-1123 APGSAPTIP
+1123 APGSAPTTP
-1132 TESSAAS
+1132 TESGAAS
-1139 APTST
+1139 APASPS
-1144 TPATTTPA
+1144 PAAPTHV

-1195 TASAPSTATTPAT
+1195 TAPAPSSATTPAT
-1208 QITPETASAPS
+1208 QTTSETASS
-1219 ESDSSS
+1219 ESSAPS

-1244 TGSVSDVPGAGG
+1244 TGSVSNVPGAGG

-1267 TSTNGQ
+1267 TSTNEQ
-1273 ESGSAPAQG
+1273 ERGSAPAQG
-1282 SGGTMSPAT
+1282 SGGTKSPAT

-1325 PSGDSGSSFGNDA
+1325 PSGDSGSSFGNGA

-1385 GSANDST
+1385 SSANDST

-1450 QVEQAAEQQSSG
+1450 QVEQAAEQQTSG

-1471 AGSESN
+1471 AGSESH
-1477 TQNSHDDSEN
+1477 TQNSHGDSEN

-1493 TDAEDVSEPDSA
+1493 TDTEDVPEPDSV

-1511 DETEDTEFDATDDAA
+1511 DETEDTEFDATDDSA

-1549 PEQEM
+1549 PAQEM
-1554 AEPEPVAEHEHE
+1554 AEPEPVAESEPE
-1566 SEPEQLAEQK
+1566 SEPEQVAEQK

-1582 AYMTSQ
+1582 AYMTSR

-1715 RYDDQKRDSHGHG
+1715 RYDDQKRDSQGHG
-1728 KQDKKHNPFSGM
+1728 KQNKRNDPFSGID
-1740 GDYKRK
+1740 DYKRK

>member
-1 MSSINSLVNQK
+1 
-12 RNKNLIRR
+12 
-20 TMLAAIAGCL
+20 MLAAVAGCL

-754 PVKDADAAPA
+754 PVKDVDAAPA
-764 PVNEDAPAPV
+764 PLNEDAPAPV
-774 GEEASAP
+774 G
-781 APQSADETTAAP
+781 
-793 ATETAQAPVPQD
+793 
-805 MDSKVDAPAP
+805 
-815 VSEEA
+815 EEA

-869 VDETA
+869 VDATA
-874 TTPVAE
+874 TTPIAE
-880 TAQTPVPQDIDS
+880 TAQTPVPQDMDS
-892 EVDAP
+892 EVDTP
-897 APVGEEAATPAPQ
+897 APVGEEAVTPAPQ

-928 PATQSADGKVAEPTS
+928 PATQSADGRVAEPTS
-943 ADGATPASGVTAPAP
+943 AGGATPASGVTAPAP

-982 TVPGAA
+982 TVPGTA

-1013 ATPAVNAP
+1013 ATPAVNAQ

-1028 TNAPTSVPGT
+1028 ANAPTSVPGT
-1038 TPAPSTASGQSSTAP
+1038 TPAPSTASGQSSTVP

-1064 ATGAGSVSAPAPSA
+1064 AAGAGSVSAPVPSA

-1106 AAGQA
+1106 ATGQA
-1111 QPVSAPASTTVS
+1111 HPVSAPASTTVS
-1123 APGSAPTIP
+1123 APGSVPTTP
-1132 TESSAAS
+1132 TESGAAS
-1139 APTST
+1139 APASPAPT
-1144 TPATTTPA
+1144 TPTHV

-1161 TNDGATAPVVNHEAS
+1161 TNGGATAPVVNHEAS

-1195 TASAPSTATTPAT
+1195 TASAPSTATTSAT

-1225 AGGHATTP
+1225 AGGHATAP

-1244 TGSVSDVPGAGG
+1244 TDSVSNVPGADG
-1256 TDTLGRSDSAP
+1256 TDTLGRSDSAS
-1267 TSTNGQ
+1267 TSTNRQ

-1325 PSGDSGSSFGNDA
+1325 PSGDSGSSFGNGA

-1364 TSVSAPASSGN
+1364 TSVSALTSSGN
-1375 TGSSSESASS
+1375 TGSSSESAPS
-1385 GSANDST
+1385 GSANDGT

-1401 TSSETVEAPAADG
+1401 TSSEKVEAPAADG
-1414 LPYAVGETGGSG
+1414 LPYAVGETGGAG

-1493 TDAEDVSEPDSA
+1493 TDTEDVSEPDSA

-1511 DETEDTEFDATDDAA
+1511 DETEDTEFDATDDAT

-1566 SEPEQLAEQK
+1566 SEPEQVAEQK

>member
-1 MSSINSLVNQK
+1 
-12 RNKNLIRR
+12 
-20 TMLAAIAGCL
+20 MLAAVAGCL

-754 PVKDADAAPA
+754 PVKDVDAAPA
-764 PVNEDAPAPV
+764 PLNEDAPAPV
-774 GEEASAP
+774 G
-781 APQSADETTAAP
+781 
-793 ATETAQAPVPQD
+793 
-805 MDSKVDAPAP
+805 
-815 VSEEA
+815 EEA

-869 VDETA
+869 VDATA
-874 TTPVAE
+874 TTPIAE
-880 TAQTPVPQDIDS
+880 TAQTPVPQDMDS

-897 APVGEEAATPAPQ
+897 APVGEEAVTPAPQ

-915 ADAPVPASENASA
+915 ADAPVPASEYASA
-928 PATQSADGKVAEPTS
+928 PATQSTDGKVAEPTS
-943 ADGATPASGVTAPAP
+943 AGGATPASGVTTPAPA
-958 VPAQNPTTNTVNAPV
+958 PAQNPTTNTVNAPV

-982 TVPGAA
+982 TVPGTA

-1013 ATPAVNAP
+1013 ATPAVNTP

-1028 TNAPTSVPGT
+1028 ANAPTSVPGT
-1038 TPAPSTASGQSSTAP
+1038 TPTPSTTSGQSSTVP
-1053 GSGTAPTTVRP
+1053 GSGTAPAKAKPT
-1064 ATGAGSVSAPAPSA
+1064 TGAGSVSAPAPSA
-1078 SIPTAPVSGGSAG
+1078 SIPSAPVSGDS
-1091 VAVAAGVAAGAVAGT
+1091 AGVAAGAVAGT
-1106 AAGQA
+1106 ATGQA
-1111 QPVSAPASTTVS
+1111 HPVSAPASTTVS
-1123 APGSAPTIP
+1123 APGSVPTTP
-1132 TESSAAS
+1132 TESGAAS
-1139 APTST
+1139 APASPAPT
-1144 TPATTTPA
+1144 TPTHV

-1161 TNDGATAPVVNHEAS
+1161 TNGGATAPVVNHEAS

-1225 AGGHATTP
+1225 AGGHATAP

-1244 TGSVSDVPGAGG
+1244 TDSVSNVP

-1282 SGGTMSPAT
+1282 GGGTTSPAT
-1291 ADTASAVPESAPAE
+1291 ADTASAAPESAPAE

-1325 PSGDSGSSFGNDA
+1325 PSGDSGSSSGNSA

-1364 TSVSAPASSGN
+1364 TSVSALTSSGN
-1375 TGSSSESASS
+1375 IGSSSESAPF
-1385 GSANDST
+1385 GSVNDST

-1401 TSSETVEAPAADG
+1401 TSSEKVEAPAADG

-1432 PPEPETTVET
+1432 PPEPETTVKT

-1450 QVEQAAEQQSSG
+1450 QVEQAAEQQSG
-1462 SAVTETVDE
+1462 SSTVTETVDE
-1471 AGSESN
+1471 AGSESH

-1493 TDAEDVSEPDSA
+1493 TDTEDVPEPDSV

-1511 DETEDTEFDATDDAA
+1511 DETEDTEFDATDDSA

-1549 PEQEM
+1549 PAQEM
-1554 AEPEPVAEHEHE
+1554 AEPVAEPE
-1566 SEPEQLAEQK
+1566 SEPEQVAEQK

-1702 PYNGHSNGQPHFQ
+1702 PYNGRSNGQPHFQ
-1715 RYDDQKRDSHGHG
+1715 RYDDQKRDSQGHG
-1728 KQDKKHNPFSGM
+1728 KQNKRNNPFSGM
-1740 GDYKRK
+1740 DDYKRK

>member
-1 MSSINSLVNQK
+1 
-12 RNKNLIRR
+12 
-20 TMLAAIAGCL
+20 MLAAVAGCL

-737 EPVPETAETPA
+737 EPVPETAETPT

-754 PVKDADAAPA
+754 PVKDVDAAPA
-764 PVNEDAPAPV
+764 PLNEDAPAPV
-774 GEEASAP
+774 G
-781 APQSADETTAAP
+781 
-793 ATETAQAPVPQD
+793 
-805 MDSKVDAPAP
+805 
-815 VSEEA
+815 EEA

-869 VDETA
+869 VDATA
-874 TTPVAE
+874 TTPIAE
-880 TAQTPVPQDIDS
+880 TAQTPVPQDMDS

-897 APVGEEAATPAPQ
+897 APVGEEAVTHAPQ
-910 DVGGK
+910 DVGDK

-943 ADGATPASGVTAPAP
+943 AGGATPASGVTTPAPA
-958 VPAQNPTTNTVNAPV
+958 PAQNPTTNTVNAPV

-982 TVPGAA
+982 TVLGTA

-1021 APASTTG
+1021 APGSTTG
-1028 TNAPTSVPGT
+1028 ANAPTSVPGT
-1038 TPAPSTASGQSSTAP
+1038 TPAPSTASGQSSTVP

-1064 ATGAGSVSAPAPSA
+1064 AAGAGSVSAHAPSA

-1091 VAVAAGVAAGAVAGT
+1091 VAVAAGVAAGSVAGT
-1106 AAGQA
+1106 ATGQA
-1111 QPVSAPASTTVS
+1111 HPVSAPASTTVS
-1123 APGSAPTIP
+1123 APGSVPTTP
-1132 TESSAAS
+1132 TESGAAS
-1139 APTST
+1139 APASPAPT
-1144 TPATTTPA
+1144 TPTHV

-1161 TNDGATAPVVNHEAS
+1161 TNGGATAPVVNHEAS

-1225 AGGHATTP
+1225 AGGHATAP

-1244 TGSVSDVPGAGG
+1244 TDSVSNVPGADG

-1325 PSGDSGSSFGNDA
+1325 PSGDSGSSFGNGA

>member
-1 MSSINSLVNQK
+1 
-12 RNKNLIRR
+12 
-20 TMLAAIAGCL
+20 MLAAVAGCL

-172 GVSDAGGTFSFSG
+172 GVSDAGGTFSFSS

-764 PVNEDAPAPV
+764 PVSEDAPAPV
-774 GEEASAP
+774 GEEASTP
-781 APQSADETTAAP
+781 APQSADETADAP

-805 MDSKVDAPAP
+805 M
-815 VSEEA
+815 
-820 SAPAPQSA
+820 
-828 DEAPTAPATET
+828 
-839 AQAPVPQDVDSKVDA
+839 
-854 PAPVGEEASA
+854 G
-864 PAPQS
+864 
-869 VDETA
+869 
-874 TTPVAE
+874 
-880 TAQTPVPQDIDS
+880 S

-915 ADAPVPASENASA
+915 ADAPVPANENASA

-943 ADGATPASGVTAPAP
+943 AGGATPASGVTAPAP
-958 VPAQNPTTNTVNAPV
+958 APAQNSTTNTVNAPV

-982 TVPGAA
+982 TVPGTA

-1028 TNAPTSVPGT
+1028 ANAPTSVPGT
-1038 TPAPSTASGQSSTAP
+1038 TPAPSTASGQSSTVP

-1064 ATGAGSVSAPAPSA
+1064 AAGAGSVSAPAPSA

-1091 VAVAAGVAAGAVAGT
+1091 VAVAAGVVAGAVAGT

-1111 QPVSAPASTTVS
+1111 QPVSTPASTTVS
-1123 APGSAPTIP
+1123 APGSTPTTP
-1132 TESSAAS
+1132 TESGTAS
-1139 APTST
+1139 APAST
-1144 TPATTTPA
+1144 TPAAPTHV
-1152 SAPESGSGT
+1152 SAPESGSGK
-1161 TNDGATAPVVNHEAS
+1161 TNDGATVPVVNHEAS
-1176 APTAPIP
+1176 VPTAPIH

-1195 TASAPSTATTPAT
+1195 TAPAPSTATTHAT

-1219 ESDSSS
+1219 ESGSSP
-1225 AGGHATTP
+1225 AGGHATAP

-1244 TGSVSDVPGAGG
+1244 TGSVSNAPSADG

-1282 SGGTMSPAT
+1282 SGGTTSPAT
-1291 ADTASAVPESAPAE
+1291 ADTASAAPESAPAE
-1305 SATTTNVATP
+1305 SVTTTNVATLAP
-1315 APVSDTGSSE
+1315 ASDTGSSE
-1325 PSGDSGSSFGNDA
+1325 PSGNS
-1338 GSSSGSAPA
+1338 GSSSGNGA
-1347 SGESAHAPS
+1347 
-1356 GSGSSGSG
+1356 GSSGSG

-1375 TGSSSESASS
+1375 IGSSSESAPF
-1385 GSANDST
+1385 GSVNDST

-1401 TSSETVEAPAADG
+1401 TSSEKVEAPAADG

-1432 PPEPETTVET
+1432 PPEPETTVKT

-1450 QVEQAAEQQSSG
+1450 QVEQAAEQQSG
-1462 SAVTETVDE
+1462 SSTVTETVDE
-1471 AGSESN
+1471 AGSESH

-1493 TDAEDVSEPDSA
+1493 TDTEDVPEPDSV

-1511 DETEDTEFDATDDAA
+1511 DETEDTEFDATDDSA

-1549 PEQEM
+1549 PAQEM
-1554 AEPEPVAEHEHE
+1554 AEPEPVAESEPE
-1566 SEPEQLAEQK
+1566 SEPEQVAEQK

-1582 AYMTSQ
+1582 AYMTSR

-1702 PYNGHSNGQPHFQ
+1702 PYNGRSNGQPHFQ
-1715 RYDDQKRDSHGHG
+1715 RYDDQKRDSQGHG
-1728 KQDKKHNPFSGM
+1728 KQNKRNDPFSGID
-1740 GDYKRK
+1740 DYKRK

>member
-1 MSSINSLVNQK
+1 
-12 RNKNLIRR
+12 
-20 TMLAAIAGCL
+20 MLAAIAGFL

-123 NIAHGEKVESIP
+123 NLAHGEKVESVP

-150 GKTFLTMIFNEIVA
+150 GKTLLTMIFNEIVA

-600 FNANDDNDAFKNS
+600 FNANDDSDAFKNS

-754 PVKDADAAPA
+754 PVKDVDAAPA
-764 PVNEDAPAPV
+764 PLNEDAPAPV
-774 GEEASAP
+774 G
-781 APQSADETTAAP
+781 
-793 ATETAQAPVPQD
+793 
-805 MDSKVDAPAP
+805 
-815 VSEEA
+815 EEA

-869 VDETA
+869 VDATA
-874 TTPVAE
+874 TTPIAE
-880 TAQTPVPQDIDS
+880 TAQTPVPQDMDS

-897 APVGEEAATPAPQ
+897 APVGEEAVTHAPQ
-910 DVGGK
+910 DVGDK

-943 ADGATPASGVTAPAP
+943 AGGATPASGVTAPAP
-958 VPAQNPTTNTVNAPV
+958 APAQNPTTNTVNAPV

-982 TVPGAA
+982 TVPGTA

-1021 APASTTG
+1021 APGSTTG
-1028 TNAPTSVPGT
+1028 ANAPTSVPGT
-1038 TPAPSTASGQSSTAP
+1038 TPAPSTASGQSSTVL

-1064 ATGAGSVSAPAPSA
+1064 AAGAGSVSAQAPSA

-1106 AAGQA
+1106 ATGQA
-1111 QPVSAPASTTVS
+1111 HPVSAPASTTVS
-1123 APGSAPTIP
+1123 APGSVPTTP
-1132 TESSAAS
+1132 TESGAAS
-1139 APTST
+1139 ASASPAPT
-1144 TPATTTPA
+1144 TPTHV

-1161 TNDGATAPVVNHEAS
+1161 TNGGATAPVVNHEAS

-1244 TGSVSDVPGAGG
+1244 TGSVSNVPGAGG

-1325 PSGDSGSSFGNDA
+1325 PSGDSGSSFGNGA

-1364 TSVSAPASSGN
+1364 TSVSAPASTGN

-1414 LPYAVGETGGSG
+1414 LPYAAGETGGSG

-1487 YSGGQN
+1487 YSDGQN

-1702 PYNGHSNGQPHFQ
+1702 PYNGRSNGQPHFQ
-1715 RYDDQKRDSHGHG
+1715 RYDDHKRDSHGHG

>member
-1 MSSINSLVNQK
+1 
-12 RNKNLIRR
+12 
-20 TMLAAIAGCL
+20 MLAAIAGCL

-754 PVKDADAAPA
+754 PVKDVDAAPA
-764 PVNEDAPAPV
+764 PLNEDAPAPV
-774 GEEASAP
+774 G
-781 APQSADETTAAP
+781 
-793 ATETAQAPVPQD
+793 
-805 MDSKVDAPAP
+805 
-815 VSEEA
+815 EEA

-869 VDETA
+869 VDATA
-874 TTPVAE
+874 TTPIAE
-880 TAQTPVPQDIDS
+880 TAQTPVPQDMDS

-897 APVGEEAATPAPQ
+897 APVGEEAVTHAPQ
-910 DVGGK
+910 DVGDK

-943 ADGATPASGVTAPAP
+943 AGGATPASGVTAPAP
-958 VPAQNPTTNTVNAPV
+958 APAQNPTTNTVNAPV

-982 TVPGAA
+982 TVPGTA
-988 NAPKTA
+988 NPPKTA

-1021 APASTTG
+1021 APGSTTG
-1028 TNAPTSVPGT
+1028 ANAPTSVPGT
-1038 TPAPSTASGQSSTAP
+1038 TPAPSTASGQSSTVP

-1064 ATGAGSVSAPAPSA
+1064 AAGAGSVSAQAPSA

-1106 AAGQA
+1106 ATGQA
-1111 QPVSAPASTTVS
+1111 HPVSAPASTTVS
-1123 APGSAPTIP
+1123 APGSVPTTP
-1132 TESSAAS
+1132 TESGAAS
-1139 APTST
+1139 APASPAPT
-1144 TPATTTPA
+1144 TPTHV
-1152 SAPESGSGT
+1152 SAPESGNGT
-1161 TNDGATAPVVNHEAS
+1161 TNGGATAPVVNHEAS

-1315 APVSDTGSSE
+1315 APASDTGSSE
-1325 PSGDSGSSFGNDA
+1325 PSGDSGSSSDNSA
-1338 GSSSGSAPA
+1338 GCSSGSAPA

-1364 TSVSAPASSGN
+1364 TSVSAPTSSGD
-1375 TGSSSESASS
+1375 TGSSSESAPS
-1385 GSANDST
+1385 GSVNDST
-1392 DTPTSETGG
+1392 NTPTSETGS
-1401 TSSETVEAPAADG
+1401 TSSEKVEAPAADG
-1414 LPYAVGETGGSG
+1414 LPYAVGETGGTG

-1450 QVEQAAEQQSSG
+1450 QVEQAAEQQTSG

-1471 AGSESN
+1471 AGSESH

-1493 TDAEDVSEPDSA
+1493 TDTEDVSEPDSA

-1554 AEPEPVAEHEHE
+1554 AEPEPVAEPEPE
-1566 SEPEQLAEQK
+1566 SEPEQVAEQK

-1690 ARQESRKNSEPR
+1690 ARQEFRKNSEPR
-1702 PYNGHSNGQPHFQ
+1702 PYDGHSNGQPHFQ

>member
-1 MSSINSLVNQK
+1 
-12 RNKNLIRR
+12 
-20 TMLAAIAGCL
+20 MLAAVAGCL

-754 PVKDADAAPA
+754 PVKDVDAAPA
-764 PVNEDAPAPV
+764 PLNEDAPAPV
-774 GEEASAP
+774 G
-781 APQSADETTAAP
+781 
-793 ATETAQAPVPQD
+793 
-805 MDSKVDAPAP
+805 
-815 VSEEA
+815 EEA

-869 VDETA
+869 VDATA
-874 TTPVAE
+874 TTPIAE
-880 TAQTPVPQDIDS
+880 TAQTPVPQDMDS

-897 APVGEEAATPAPQ
+897 APVGEEAVTHAPQ
-910 DVGGK
+910 DVGDK

-943 ADGATPASGVTAPAP
+943 AGGATPVSGVTAPAP
-958 VPAQNPTTNTVNAPV
+958 APAQNPTTNTVNAPV

-982 TVPGAA
+982 TVPGTA

-1013 ATPAVNAP
+1013 ATPAVNTP

-1028 TNAPTSVPGT
+1028 ANAPTSVPGT
-1038 TPAPSTASGQSSTAP
+1038 TPTPSTTSGQSSTVP
-1053 GSGTAPTTVRP
+1053 GSGTAPAKAKPT
-1064 ATGAGSVSAPAPSA
+1064 TGAGSVSAPAPSA
-1078 SIPTAPVSGGSAG
+1078 SIPSAPVSGDS
-1091 VAVAAGVAAGAVAGT
+1091 AGVAAGAVAGT
-1106 AAGQA
+1106 ATGQA
-1111 QPVSAPASTTVS
+1111 HPVSAPASTTVS
-1123 APGSAPTIP
+1123 APGSVPTTP
-1132 TESSAAS
+1132 TESGAAS
-1139 APTST
+1139 APASPAPT
-1144 TPATTTPA
+1144 TPTHV

-1161 TNDGATAPVVNHEAS
+1161 TNGGATAPVVNHEAS

-1244 TGSVSDVPGAGG
+1244 TGSVSNVPGAGG

-1267 TSTNGQ
+1267 TSINGQ

-1325 PSGDSGSSFGNDA
+1325 PSGDSGSSFGNGA

-1375 TGSSSESASS
+1375 TDSSSESASS

-1432 PPEPETTVET
+1432 PPEPETTVKT

-1450 QVEQAAEQQSSG
+1450 QVEQAAEQQTSG

-1471 AGSESN
+1471 AGSESH

-1493 TDAEDVSEPDSA
+1493 TDTEDVSEPDSA

-1566 SEPEQLAEQK
+1566 SEPEQVAEQK

-1690 ARQESRKNSEPR
+1690 ARQEFRKNSEPR

>member
-1 MSSINSLVNQK
+1 
-12 RNKNLIRR
+12 
-20 TMLAAIAGCL
+20 

-567 PDANNKVQFTIPA
+567 PDANDKVQFTIPA

-754 PVKDADAAPA
+754 PVKDVDAAPA
-764 PVNEDAPAPV
+764 PLNEDAPAPV
-774 GEEASAP
+774 G
-781 APQSADETTAAP
+781 
-793 ATETAQAPVPQD
+793 
-805 MDSKVDAPAP
+805 
-815 VSEEA
+815 EEA

-869 VDETA
+869 VDATA
-874 TTPVAE
+874 TTPIAE
-880 TAQTPVPQDIDS
+880 TAQTPVPQDMDS

-897 APVGEEAATPAPQ
+897 APVGEEAVTPAPQ

-915 ADAPVPASENASA
+915 ADAPVPASEYASA
-928 PATQSADGKVAEPTS
+928 PATQSTDGKVAEPTS
-943 ADGATPASGVTAPAP
+943 AGGATPASGVTTPAPA
-958 VPAQNPTTNTVNAPV
+958 PAQNPTTNTVNAPV

-982 TVPGAA
+982 TVPGTA

-1013 ATPAVNAP
+1013 ATPAVNTP

-1028 TNAPTSVPGT
+1028 ANAPTSVPGT
-1038 TPAPSTASGQSSTAP
+1038 TPTPSTTSGQSSTVP
-1053 GSGTAPTTVRP
+1053 GSGTAPAKAKPT
-1064 ATGAGSVSAPAPSA
+1064 TGAGSVSAPAPSA
-1078 SIPTAPVSGGSAG
+1078 SIPSAPVSGDS
-1091 VAVAAGVAAGAVAGT
+1091 AGVAAGAVAGT
-1106 AAGQA
+1106 ATGQA
-1111 QPVSAPASTTVS
+1111 HPVSAPASTTVS
-1123 APGSAPTIP
+1123 APGSVPTTP
-1132 TESSAAS
+1132 TESGAAS
-1139 APTST
+1139 APASPAPT
-1144 TPATTTPA
+1144 TPTHV

-1161 TNDGATAPVVNHEAS
+1161 TNGGATAPVVNHEAS

-1225 AGGHATTP
+1225 AGGHATAP

-1244 TGSVSDVPGAGG
+1244 TDSVSNVP

-1282 SGGTMSPAT
+1282 GGGTTSPAT
-1291 ADTASAVPESAPAE
+1291 ADTASAAPESAPAE

-1325 PSGDSGSSFGNDA
+1325 PSGDSGSSSGNSA

-1364 TSVSAPASSGN
+1364 TSVSALTSSGN

-1392 DTPTSETGG
+1392 NTPTSETGG

-1554 AEPEPVAEHEHE
+1554 AEPEPVAESEPE
-1566 SEPEQLAEQK
+1566 SEPEQVAEQK

-1588 SSVTRLSSTNGTVES
+1588 TSVTRLSSTNGTVES

-1702 PYNGHSNGQPHFQ
+1702 PYNGRSNGQPHFQ

-1728 KQDKKHNPFSGM
+1728 KQDKRHNPFSGM
-1740 GDYKRK
+1740 GDYNRK

>member
-1 MSSINSLVNQK
+1 
-12 RNKNLIRR
+12 
-20 TMLAAIAGCL
+20 MLAAVAGCL

-172 GVSDAGGTFSFSG
+172 GVSDAGGTFSFSS

-737 EPVPETAETPA
+737 EPVPETTETPA

-754 PVKDADAAPA
+754 PVKDADTAAPA
-764 PVNEDAPAPV
+764 PVSEDAPAPV

-781 APQSADETTAAP
+781 APQSADETADAP

-805 MDSKVDAPAP
+805 MGSEVDAPAP

-820 SAPAPQSA
+820 SAPAPQSV
-828 DEAPTAPATET
+828 DETATTPATET
-839 AQAPVPQDVDSKVDA
+839 AQTPVPQDMDGKVDA
-854 PAPVGEEASA
+854 PAPVGEET
-864 PAPQS
+864 
-869 VDETA
+869 V
-874 TTPVAE
+874 
-880 TAQTPVPQDIDS
+880 
-892 EVDAP
+892 
-897 APVGEEAATPAPQ
+897 TPAPQ

-915 ADAPVPASENASA
+915 EDAPVPASENASA

-943 ADGATPASGVTAPAP
+943 AGGATPASGVTAPAP
-958 VPAQNPTTNTVNAPV
+958 APAQNPTTNTVNAPV

-982 TVPGAA
+982 TVPGTA

-994 NVPGMAAN
+994 NVPGMATN

-1028 TNAPTSVPGT
+1028 ANAPTSVPGT
-1038 TPAPSTASGQSSTAP
+1038 TPAPSTASGQSSTVP
-1053 GSGTAPTTVRP
+1053 GSGTAPATVRP

-1091 VAVAAGVAAGAVAGT
+1091 VVVAAGVAAGAVAGT
-1106 AAGQA
+1106 AGQA

-1123 APGSAPTIP
+1123 APGSAPTTP
-1132 TESSAAS
+1132 TESGAAS
-1139 APTST
+1139 APAS
-1144 TPATTTPA
+1144 PAPA
-1152 SAPESGSGT
+1152 APTHVSAPESGSGT
-1161 TNDGATAPVVNHEAS
+1161 TNGGATAPVVNHEAS

-1195 TASAPSTATTPAT
+1195 TAPAPSTATTPAT
-1208 QITPETASAPS
+1208 QTTPETASAPS
-1219 ESDSSS
+1219 ESSAPS

-1244 TGSVSDVPGAGG
+1244 TDSVSNVPGAGG
-1256 TDTLGRSDSAP
+1256 TDTLERSDSAP

-1282 SGGTMSPAT
+1282 SGGTTSPAT
-1291 ADTASAVPESAPAE
+1291 ADTTSAVPESAPAE
-1305 SATTTNVATP
+1305 STTTTNVATP
-1315 APVSDTGSSE
+1315 APVSDAGSSE
-1325 PSGDSGSSFGNDA
+1325 PSGNSGSSSGNGA
-1338 GSSSGSAPA
+1338 GSSSGSALA

-1364 TSVSAPASSGN
+1364 TSVSAPTSSGD
-1375 TGSSSESASS
+1375 TGSSSESGPS
-1385 GSANDST
+1385 GSVNDST
-1392 DTPTSETGG
+1392 DTPTSETAG
-1401 TSSETVEAPAADG
+1401 TSSEKVEAPAADG

-1450 QVEQAAEQQSSG
+1450 QVEQAAEQQSGG
-1462 SAVTETVDE
+1462 STVTETVNE
-1471 AGSESN
+1471 AGSESH

-1493 TDAEDVSEPDSA
+1493 TDTEDVPEPDSV

-1511 DETEDTEFDATDDAA
+1511 DETEDTEFDATDDSA

-1554 AEPEPVAEHEHE
+1554 AEPEPVTEPKPE
-1566 SEPEQLAEQK
+1566 SEPEQVEEQK

-1702 PYNGHSNGQPHFQ
+1702 PYNGRSNGQPHFQ
-1715 RYDDQKRDSHGHG
+1715 RYDDQKRDSQGHG
-1728 KQDKKHNPFSGM
+1728 KQNKRNDPFSGID
-1740 GDYKRK
+1740 DYKRK

>member
-1 MSSINSLVNQK
+1 
-12 RNKNLIRR
+12 
-20 TMLAAIAGCL
+20 MLAAVAGCL

-538 KVGEDAAGN
+538 KVSEDAAGN

-737 EPVPETAETPA
+737 ETASETAETPA

-754 PVKDADAAPA
+754 PVKDVDAAPA
-764 PVNEDAPAPV
+764 PLNEDAPAPV
-774 GEEASAP
+774 G
-781 APQSADETTAAP
+781 
-793 ATETAQAPVPQD
+793 
-805 MDSKVDAPAP
+805 
-815 VSEEA
+815 EEA

-869 VDETA
+869 VDATA
-874 TTPVAE
+874 TTPIAE
-880 TAQTPVPQDIDS
+880 TAQTPVPQDMDS

-897 APVGEEAATPAPQ
+897 APVGEEAVTHAPQ
-910 DVGGK
+910 DVGDK
-915 ADAPVPASENASA
+915 AYAPVPASENASA

-943 ADGATPASGVTAPAP
+943 AGGATPVSGVTAPAP
-958 VPAQNPTTNTVNAPV
+958 APAQNPTTNTVNAPV

-982 TVPGAA
+982 TVPGTA

-1013 ATPAVNAP
+1013 ATPAVNTP

-1028 TNAPTSVPGT
+1028 ANAPTSVPGT
-1038 TPAPSTASGQSSTAP
+1038 TPTPSTTSGQSSTVP

-1064 ATGAGSVSAPAPSA
+1064 AAGAGSVSAQAPSA

-1106 AAGQA
+1106 ATGQA
-1111 QPVSAPASTTVS
+1111 HPVSAPASTTVS
-1123 APGSAPTIP
+1123 APGSVPTTP
-1132 TESSAAS
+1132 TESGAAS
-1139 APTST
+1139 APASPAPT
-1144 TPATTTPA
+1144 TPTHV

-1161 TNDGATAPVVNHEAS
+1161 TNGGATAPVVNHEAS

-1244 TGSVSDVPGAGG
+1244 TGSVSNVPGAGG

-1588 SSVTRLSSTNGTVES
+1588 SSVTRLSSTNGTIES

>member
-1 MSSINSLVNQK
+1 
-12 RNKNLIRR
+12 
-20 TMLAAIAGCL
+20 MLAAVAGCL

-754 PVKDADAAPA
+754 PVKDVDAAPA
-764 PVNEDAPAPV
+764 PLNEDAPAPV
-774 GEEASAP
+774 G
-781 APQSADETTAAP
+781 
-793 ATETAQAPVPQD
+793 
-805 MDSKVDAPAP
+805 
-815 VSEEA
+815 EEA

-869 VDETA
+869 VDATA
-874 TTPVAE
+874 TTPIAE
-880 TAQTPVPQDIDS
+880 TAQTPVPQDMDS

-897 APVGEEAATPAPQ
+897 APVGEEAVTPAPQ

-915 ADAPVPASENASA
+915 ADAPVPASEYASA
-928 PATQSADGKVAEPTS
+928 PATQSTDGKVAEPTS
-943 ADGATPASGVTAPAP
+943 AGGATPASGVTTPAPA
-958 VPAQNPTTNTVNAPV
+958 PAQNPTTNTVNAPV

-982 TVPGAA
+982 TVPGTA

-1013 ATPAVNAP
+1013 ATPAVNTP

-1028 TNAPTSVPGT
+1028 ANAPTSVPGT
-1038 TPAPSTASGQSSTAP
+1038 TPTPSTTSGQSSTVP
-1053 GSGTAPTTVRP
+1053 GSGTAPAKAKPT
-1064 ATGAGSVSAPAPSA
+1064 TGAGSVSAPAPSA
-1078 SIPTAPVSGGSAG
+1078 SIPSAPVSGDS
-1091 VAVAAGVAAGAVAGT
+1091 AGVAAGAVAGT
-1106 AAGQA
+1106 ATGQA
-1111 QPVSAPASTTVS
+1111 HPVSAPASTTVS
-1123 APGSAPTIP
+1123 APGSEPTTP
-1132 TESSAAS
+1132 TESGAAS
-1139 APTST
+1139 APASPAPT
-1144 TPATTTPA
+1144 TPTHV

-1161 TNDGATAPVVNHEAS
+1161 TNGGATAPVVNHEAS

-1225 AGGHATTP
+1225 AGGHATAP

-1244 TGSVSDVPGAGG
+1244 TDSVSNVP

-1282 SGGTMSPAT
+1282 GGGTTSPAT
-1291 ADTASAVPESAPAE
+1291 ADTASAAPESAPAE

-1325 PSGDSGSSFGNDA
+1325 PSGDSGSSSGNSA

-1364 TSVSAPASSGN
+1364 TSVSALTSSGN

-1392 DTPTSETGG
+1392 NTPTSETGG

-1526 FDVPIADGSEY
+1526 FDVSIADGSEY

-1566 SEPEQLAEQK
+1566 SEPEQVAEQK

-1702 PYNGHSNGQPHFQ
+1702 PYNGRSNGQPHFQ
-1715 RYDDQKRDSHGHG
+1715 RYDDQKRDSQGHG
-1728 KQDKKHNPFSGM
+1728 KQNKRNNPFSGM
-1740 GDYKRK
+1740 DDYKRK

>member
-1 MSSINSLVNQK
+1 
-12 RNKNLIRR
+12 
-20 TMLAAIAGCL
+20 MLAAVAGCL

-172 GVSDAGGTFSFSG
+172 GVSDAGGTFSFSS

-781 APQSADETTAAP
+781 
-793 ATETAQAPVPQD
+793 V
-805 MDSKVDAPAP
+805 
-815 VSEEA
+815 
-820 SAPAPQSA
+820 PQSA

-943 ADGATPASGVTAPAP
+943 AGGATPASGVTAPAP
-958 VPAQNPTTNTVNAPV
+958 APAQNSTTNTVNAPV

-982 TVPGAA
+982 TVPGTA

-1028 TNAPTSVPGT
+1028 ANAPTSVPGT
-1038 TPAPSTASGQSSTAP
+1038 TPAPSTASGQSSTVP
-1053 GSGTAPTTVRP
+1053 GSGTAPAMVRP
-1064 ATGAGSVSAPAPSA
+1064 AAGAGSVSAPAPSA

-1111 QPVSAPASTTVS
+1111 QPVSTPASTTVS
-1123 APGSAPTIP
+1123 APGSTPTTP
-1132 TESSAAS
+1132 TESGTAS
-1139 APTST
+1139 APAST
-1144 TPATTTPA
+1144 TPAAPTHV

-1161 TNDGATAPVVNHEAS
+1161 TNDGATVPVVNHEAS
-1176 APTAPIP
+1176 VPTAPIH

-1195 TASAPSTATTPAT
+1195 TAPAPSTATTHAT

-1219 ESDSSS
+1219 ESGSSP
-1225 AGGHATTP
+1225 AGGHATAP

-1244 TGSVSDVPGAGG
+1244 TGSVSNAPSADG

-1282 SGGTMSPAT
+1282 SGGTTSPAT
-1291 ADTASAVPESAPAE
+1291 ADTASAAPESAPAE
-1305 SATTTNVATP
+1305 SVTTTNVATL
-1315 APVSDTGSSE
+1315 
-1325 PSGDSGSSFGNDA
+1325 
-1338 GSSSGSAPA
+1338 APA
-1347 SGESAHAPS
+1347 SDT
-1356 GSGSSGSG
+1356 GSSGSG

-1375 TGSSSESASS
+1375 IGSSSESAPF
-1385 GSANDST
+1385 GSVNDST

-1401 TSSETVEAPAADG
+1401 TSSEKVEAPAADG

-1432 PPEPETTVET
+1432 PPEPETTVKT

-1450 QVEQAAEQQSSG
+1450 QVEQAAEQQSG
-1462 SAVTETVDE
+1462 SSTVTETVDE
-1471 AGSESN
+1471 AGSESH

-1493 TDAEDVSEPDSA
+1493 TDTEDVPEPDSV

-1511 DETEDTEFDATDDAA
+1511 DETEDTEFDATDDSA

-1549 PEQEM
+1549 PAQEM
-1554 AEPEPVAEHEHE
+1554 AEPEPVAESEPE
-1566 SEPEQLAEQK
+1566 SEPEQVAEQK

-1582 AYMTSQ
+1582 AYMTSR

-1690 ARQESRKNSEPR
+1690 ARQEFRKNSEPR
-1702 PYNGHSNGQPHFQ
+1702 PYNGRSNGQPHFQ
-1715 RYDDQKRDSHGHG
+1715 RYDDQKRDSQGHG
-1728 KQDKKHNPFSGM
+1728 KQNKRNDPFSGID
-1740 GDYKRK
+1740 DYKRK

>member
-1 MSSINSLVNQK
+1 
-12 RNKNLIRR
+12 
-20 TMLAAIAGCL
+20 MLAAVAGCL

-754 PVKDADAAPA
+754 PVKDVDAAPA
-764 PVNEDAPAPV
+764 PLNEDAPAPV

-781 APQSADETTAAP
+781 APQS
-793 ATETAQAPVPQD
+793 
-805 MDSKVDAPAP
+805 VDA
-815 VSEEA
+815 
-820 SAPAPQSA
+820 
-828 DEAPTAPATET
+828 
-839 AQAPVPQDVDSKVDA
+839 
-854 PAPVGEEASA
+854 
-864 PAPQS
+864 
-869 VDETA
+869 TA
-874 TTPVAE
+874 TTPIAE
-880 TAQTPVPQDIDS
+880 TAQTPVPQDMDS

-897 APVGEEAATPAPQ
+897 APVGEEAVTHAPQ
-910 DVGGK
+910 DVGDK

-943 ADGATPASGVTAPAP
+943 AGGATPASGVTAPAP
-958 VPAQNPTTNTVNAPV
+958 APAQNPTTNTVNAPV

-982 TVPGAA
+982 TVPGTA

-1021 APASTTG
+1021 APGSTTG
-1028 TNAPTSVPGT
+1028 ANAPTSVPGT
-1038 TPAPSTASGQSSTAP
+1038 TPAPSTASGQSSTVP

-1064 ATGAGSVSAPAPSA
+1064 AAGAGSVSAQAPSA

-1106 AAGQA
+1106 ATGQA
-1111 QPVSAPASTTVS
+1111 HPVSAPASTTVS
-1123 APGSAPTIP
+1123 APGSVPTTP
-1132 TESSAAS
+1132 TESGAAS
-1139 APTST
+1139 APASPAPT
-1144 TPATTTPA
+1144 TPTHV

-1161 TNDGATAPVVNHEAS
+1161 TNGGATTPVVNHEAS

-1244 TGSVSDVPGAGG
+1244 TGSVSNVPGAGG

-1325 PSGDSGSSFGNDA
+1325 PSGDSGSSFGNGA
-1338 GSSSGSAPA
+1338 GSSSDSAPA
-1347 SGESAHAPS
+1347 SGESAHVPS

-1375 TGSSSESASS
+1375 TDSSSESAPS
-1385 GSANDST
+1385 GSANDGT

-1401 TSSETVEAPAADG
+1401 TSSEKVEAPAADG
-1414 LPYAVGETGGSG
+1414 LPYAVGETGGAG

-1442 ETAATEVV
+1442 ETDATEVV
-1450 QVEQAAEQQSSG
+1450 QVEQAAEQQTSG

-1471 AGSESN
+1471 AGSESH

-1493 TDAEDVSEPDSA
+1493 TDTEDVSEPDSA

-1554 AEPEPVAEHEHE
+1554 AEPEPVAEPEPE
-1566 SEPEQLAEQK
+1566 SEPEQVAEQK

-1702 PYNGHSNGQPHFQ
+1702 PYNGRSNGQPHFQ